1 MTCCKH
7 HLIYLEN
14 NGIMK
19 RITILLI
26 FLLIVLTAKAQD
38 VVDVSGKVTDS
49 SGQPLPG
56 VFVQQSG
63 TSNAVSTDENGR
75 YTISVSPESTLQ
87 FSCIG
92 FQGVQ
97 EQLYD
102 RTVIDVVMQED
113 SQMLDETIVVGYGTQ
128 KSKDL
133 TAPIV
138 SVKGDELSHQVNSH
152 LMSSLQG
159 KVAGVQ
165 VINNGAP
172 GASPTVKIRGIGS
185 IGDYANPLYVV
196 DGVFVDDIGFLS
208 PGEIQEMTVLKD
220 ASASAIYG
228 VRAANGVVIITTKRG
243 TVGKVSITYDG
254 YVGVQTPVNVM
265 KLAGRDQYVS
275 LLNEANASV
284 PGYVP
289 KESSEYPL
297 STDWY
302 SNLLRNSLT
311 HSHTLD
317 VSGATQK
324 TNYSV
329 GLSYLFQDGIMQA
342 DNRYDRLNFRTRLDQ
357 NVTAWLDLGVNTVV
371 SRYTQTAAD
380 ASAFF
385 QAFVNP
391 PVYGIY
397 NEDNTA
403 AYPVKYDSPQ
413 LYGFGNSYAN
423 PYALAQYNE
432 NGEKGLNLV
441 FSAYAQLKFL
451 SDRLK
456 IRTSYNLDYGT
467 YRSQSY
473 VPEYFVG
480 GSQGVTVS
488 SLSKTFAQSDRHI
501 VDNTITYSDRIGLH
515 SFSAMLGQS
524 TRIERF
530 TALSGSAV
538 SVPAYDEQ
546 SKYIGNGSNSNS
558 SVNDLSPSPYLYH
571 GVSFFT
577 RGTYNYNDRYL
588 ATLTFRADGSSKYN
602 KKWGFFP
609 SVGLG
614 WVVTGEPF
622 MAKQDVVNFLK
633 IRASWGLLGND
644 NVPANSTVILG
655 NIGTG
660 VSAVFGDNL
669 YDGLGAQTVLQ
680 NYLRWEVVNEWDL
693 GVDFAFLNNRLS
705 GELDYYHRTT
715 DNVVFYVPIA
725 TGGGTAE
732 LLNNNGRVL
741 NSGLELTL
749 GWSDTVGKDFQYSLG
764 MNMTTISNKVLELQG
779 RDYIPGASVRGNYS
793 TRTQVGYPIGS
804 FWGYKIDG
812 VYASDAEAAADP
824 VWQEV
829 KAAGYFKYTDI
840 DGNGVINEDDKTY
853 LGSPIPWLIGG
864 LDFGLAWKNLDF
876 SLAFQWQVGNKV
888 LNAKRMN
895 RDVFTDGNYD
905 LNFYENVWLPSRP
918 SETYPSAAAY
928 NSAFVQQANE
938 FFVEDAS
945 YFRIQNVQIGY
956 TFSKLR
962 GVSQMRISL
971 TAQRPYTYFKYNGFT
986 PEVSGSPIAS
996 GVDTSTYPLQS
1007 SYTLGLKLVF

>member
-1 MTCCKH
+1 MVSRKTAKCS
-7 HLIYLEN
+7 
-14 NGIMK
+14 IMK
-19 RITILLI
+19 RISILFILL
-26 FLLIVLTAKAQD
+26 LIAFAAGAQN
-38 VVDVSGKVTDS
+38 VNVSGKVTDS
-49 SGQPLPG
+49 SGGPLPG

-63 TSNAVSTDENGR
+63 TSNAVSTDNAGR
-75 YTISVSPESTLQ
+75 YTISVPPQSSLL

-92 FQGVQ
+92 YQDTSV
-97 EQLYD
+97 QLYD

-113 SQMLDETIVVGYGTQ
+113 TQTLDEIIVVGYGSQ

-138 SVKGDELSHQVNSH
+138 SVKGDELARQVNYH
-152 LMSSLQG
+152 PMSSLQG
-159 KVAGVQ
+159 KIAGVQ
-165 VINNGAP
+165 VISSGAP
-172 GASPTVKIRGIGS
+172 GSSPSVRIRGTGS

-196 DGVFVDDIGFLS
+196 DGVFVDDLGFLS
-208 PGEIQEMTVLKD
+208 PGDIQEMTVLKD

-228 VRAANGVVIITTKRG
+228 VRAANGVVIITTRRG
-243 TVGKVSITYDG
+243 QTGKATITYDG
-254 YVGVQTPVNVM
+254 YVGIQTPVNVM
-265 KLAGRDQYVS
+265 KLAGRDQYVE

-289 KESSEYPL
+289 KVASDYPYT
-297 STDWY
+297 TDWY
-302 SNLLRNSLT
+302 ATLLRNALT
-311 HSHTLD
+311 HSHSLD
-317 VSGATQK
+317 VSGANDK

-329 GLSYLFQDGIMQA
+329 GLAYYDQEGIMKA
-342 DNRYDRLNFRTRLDQ
+342 DNKYDRLNFRARLDQ
-357 NVTAWLDLGVNTVV
+357 TVSRWLDLGVNAVV
-371 SRYTQTAAD
+371 SRYAQTTSD

-391 PVYGIY
+391 PVYGVI
-397 NEDNTA
+397 NNDNTA

-423 PYALAQYNE
+423 PYAIAHYNE

-441 FSAYAQLKFL
+441 FSVYAQAQFL
-451 SDRLK
+451 DNRLK
-456 IRTSYNLDYGT
+456 LRTSYNLDYGT
-467 YRSQSY
+467 YRTQSY
-473 VPEYFVG
+473 IPEYFVG

-488 SLSKTFAQSDRHI
+488 SLAKTFAQSDRHI
-501 VDNTITYSDRIGLH
+501 IDNTITYADRIGPH
-515 SFSAMLGQS
+515 SFSVMLGQS

-558 SVNDLSPSPYLYH
+558 SVNDLSPAPYLYR

-577 RGTYNYNDRYL
+577 RGTYNYKDRYL

-602 KKWGFFP
+602 EKWGYFP
-609 SVGLG
+609 SAGLG
-614 WVVTGEPF
+614 WVLTSEPF
-622 MAKQDVVNFLK
+622 MAQQNAVDFLK
-633 IRASWGLLGND
+633 LRASWGQLGND
-644 NVPANSTVILG
+644 SVPANSTLILG

-680 NYLRWEVVNEWDL
+680 NFLKWEVVSEWDV
-693 GVDFAFLNNRLS
+693 GVDFAFLRNRLS

-732 LLNNNGRVL
+732 LLSNNGRVL
-741 NSGLELTL
+741 NSGFELTL
-749 GWSDTVGKDFQYSLG
+749 GWADSVGKDFQYNIGLNLS
-764 MNMTTISNKVLELQG
+764 TIANKVLELQG

-793 TRTQVGYPIGS
+793 TRTQVGYPVGA
-804 FWGYKIDG
+804 FWGYEVEG
-812 VYASDAEAAADP
+812 VYASDEQAAADP

-829 KAAGYFKYTDI
+829 KAAGYFKYRDT
-840 DGNGVINEDDKTY
+840 DGNGVINEADKTY

-864 LDFGLAWKNLDF
+864 LDFGLVWKGLDF
-876 SLAFQWQVGNKV
+876 SLTLQGQVGNKV

-905 LNFYENVWLPSRP
+905 LNFYQNAWRPSRL
-918 SETYPSAAAY
+918 SDTYPSAAAY
-928 NSAFVQQANE
+928 NSAFVQQANS

-945 YFRIQNVQIGY
+945 YFRIQNVQVGY
-956 TFSKLR
+956 TFSNLKGISSLR
-962 GVSQMRISL
+962 VSL
-971 TAQRPYTYFKYNGFT
+971 TAQRPYTYFRYNGFT

-996 GVDTSTYPLQS
+996 GIDTSTYPLQS
-1007 SYTLGLKLVF
+1007 TYTLGLKISF

>member
-1 MTCCKH
+1 M
-7 HLIYLEN
+7 
-14 NGIMK
+14 
-19 RITILLI
+19 
-26 FLLIVLTAKAQD
+26 
-38 VVDVSGKVTDS
+38 
-49 SGQPLPG
+49 
-56 VFVQQSG
+56 QQSG
-63 TSNAVSTDENGR
+63 TSNTVSTDNAGR
-75 YTISVSPESTLQ
+75 YTIGVPPQSSLL

-92 FQGVQ
+92 YKDVSVQ
-97 EQLYD
+97 LFD

-113 SQMLDETIVVGYGTQ
+113 AQALDEIIVTGYGSQ

-138 SVKGDELSHQVNSH
+138 SIKGEELSRQVNSH
-152 LMSSLQG
+152 PMSSLQG

-165 VINNGAP
+165 VISSGAP
-172 GASPTVKIRGIGS
+172 GSSPSVRIRGTGS

-196 DGVFVDDIGFLS
+196 DGVFVDDLGFLS
-208 PGEIQEMTVLKD
+208 PGDIQEMTVLKD

-228 VRAANGVVIITTKRG
+228 VRAANGVVIITTRRG
-243 TVGKVSITYDG
+243 QTGKAIITYDG
-254 YVGVQTPVNVM
+254 YVGIQTPVNVM
-265 KLAGRDQYVS
+265 KLAGRDQYVE

-289 KESSEYPL
+289 KVASDYPNT
-297 STDWY
+297 TDWY
-302 SNLLRNSLT
+302 AALLRNALT
-311 HSHTLD
+311 HSHSLD
-317 VSGATQK
+317 VSGANDK

-329 GLSYLFQDGIMQA
+329 GLAYYDQEGIMKA
-342 DNRYDRLNFRTRLDQ
+342 DNNYDRLNFRARLDQ
-357 NVTAWLDLGVNTVV
+357 TVSKWLDLGVNTVV
-371 SRYTQTAAD
+371 SRYAQTTSD

-391 PVYGIY
+391 PVYGVI
-397 NEDNTA
+397 NNDNTA

-423 PYALAQYNE
+423 PYAIAHYNE

-441 FSAYAQLKFL
+441 FSVYAQAQFL
-451 SDRLK
+451 DNRLK
-456 IRTSYNLDYGT
+456 LRTSYNLDYGT
-467 YRSQSY
+467 YRTQSY
-473 VPEYFVG
+473 IPEYFVG

-488 SLSKTFAQSDRHI
+488 SLAKTFAQSDRHI
-501 VDNTITYSDRIGLH
+501 IDNTITYADRIGPH
-515 SFSAMLGQS
+515 SFSVMLGQS

-558 SVNDLSPSPYLYH
+558 SVNDLSPAPYLYR

-577 RGTYNYNDRYL
+577 RGTYNYKDRYL

-602 KKWGFFP
+602 EKWGYFP
-609 SVGLG
+609 SAGLG
-614 WVVTGEPF
+614 WVLTSEPF
-622 MAKQDVVNFLK
+622 MAQQNAVDFLK
-633 IRASWGLLGND
+633 LRASWGQLGND
-644 NVPANSTVILG
+644 SVPANSTLILG

-680 NYLRWEVVNEWDL
+680 NFLKWEVVSEWDV
-693 GVDFAFLNNRLS
+693 GVDFAFLRNRLS

-732 LLNNNGRVL
+732 LLSNNGRVL
-741 NSGLELTL
+741 NSGFELTL
-749 GWSDTVGKDFQYSLG
+749 GWADSVGKDFQYNIGLNLS
-764 MNMTTISNKVLELQG
+764 TIANKVLELQG

-793 TRTQVGYPIGS
+793 TRTQVGYPVGA
-804 FWGYKIDG
+804 FWGYEVEG
-812 VYASDAEAAADP
+812 VYASDEQAAADP

-829 KAAGYFKYTDI
+829 KAAGYFKYRDI
-840 DGNGVINEDDKTY
+840 DGNGVINEADKTY

-864 LDFGLAWKNLDF
+864 LDFGLVWKGLDF
-876 SLAFQWQVGNKV
+876 SLTLQGQVGNKV

-905 LNFYENVWLPSRP
+905 LNFYQNAWRPSRL
-918 SETYPSAAAY
+918 SDTYPSAAAY
-928 NSAFVQQANE
+928 NSAFVQQANS

-945 YFRIQNVQIGY
+945 YFRIQNVQVGY
-956 TFSKLR
+956 TFSNLKGISSLR
-962 GVSQMRISL
+962 VSL
-971 TAQRPYTYFKYNGFT
+971 TAQRPYTYFRYNGFT

-996 GVDTSTYPLQS
+996 GIDTSTYPLQS
-1007 SYTLGLKLVF
+1007 TYTLGLKISF

>member
-1 MTCCKH
+1 
-7 HLIYLEN
+7 
-14 NGIMK
+14 MK
-19 RITILLI
+19 RISILLI
-26 FLLIVLTAKAQD
+26 LLLTVLSVSAQN
-38 VVDVSGKVTDS
+38 VNVSGKVTDS
-49 SGQPLPG
+49 SGEPLPG

-63 TSNAVSTDENGR
+63 TSNTVSTDNAGR
-75 YTISVSPESTLQ
+75 YTIGVPPQSSLL

-92 FQGVQ
+92 YKDVSVQ
-97 EQLYD
+97 LFD

-113 SQMLDETIVVGYGTQ
+113 AQALDEIIVTGYGSQ

-138 SVKGDELSHQVNSH
+138 SIKGEELSRQVNSH
-152 LMSSLQG
+152 PMSSLQG

-165 VINNGAP
+165 VISSGAP
-172 GASPTVKIRGIGS
+172 GSSPSVRIRGTGS

-196 DGVFVDDIGFLS
+196 DGVFVDDLGFLS
-208 PGEIQEMTVLKD
+208 PGDIQEMTVLKD

-228 VRAANGVVIITTKRG
+228 VRAANGVVIITTRRG
-243 TVGKVSITYDG
+243 QTGKATITYDG
-254 YVGVQTPVNVM
+254 YVGIQTPVNVM
-265 KLAGRDQYVS
+265 KLAGRDQYVE

-289 KESSEYPL
+289 KVASDYPYT
-297 STDWY
+297 TDWY
-302 SNLLRNSLT
+302 ATLLRNALT
-311 HSHTLD
+311 HSHSLD
-317 VSGATQK
+317 VSGANDK

-329 GLSYLFQDGIMQA
+329 GLAYYDQEGIMKA
-342 DNRYDRLNFRTRLDQ
+342 DNNYDRLNFRARLDQ
-357 NVTAWLDLGVNTVV
+357 TVSKWLDLGVNTVV
-371 SRYTQTAAD
+371 SRYAQTTSD

-391 PVYGIY
+391 PVYGVI
-397 NEDNTA
+397 NNDNTA

-423 PYALAQYNE
+423 PYAIAHYNE

-441 FSAYAQLKFL
+441 FSVYAQAQFL
-451 SDRLK
+451 DNRLK
-456 IRTSYNLDYGT
+456 LRTSYNLDYGT
-467 YRSQSY
+467 YRTQSY
-473 VPEYFVG
+473 IPEYFVG

-488 SLSKTFAQSDRHI
+488 SLAKTFAQSDRHI
-501 VDNTITYSDRIGLH
+501 IDNTITYADRIGPH
-515 SFSAMLGQS
+515 SFSVMLGQS

-558 SVNDLSPSPYLYH
+558 SVNDLSPAPYLYR

-577 RGTYNYNDRYL
+577 RGTYNYKDRYL

-602 KKWGFFP
+602 EKWGYFP
-609 SVGLG
+609 SAGLG
-614 WVVTGEPF
+614 WVLTSEPF
-622 MAKQDVVNFLK
+622 MAQQNAVDFLK
-633 IRASWGLLGND
+633 LRASWGQLGND
-644 NVPANSTVILG
+644 SVPANSTLILG

-680 NYLRWEVVNEWDL
+680 NFLKWEVVSEWDV
-693 GVDFAFLNNRLS
+693 GVDFAFLRNRLS

-732 LLNNNGRVL
+732 LLSNNGRVL
-741 NSGLELTL
+741 NSGFELTL
-749 GWSDTVGKDFQYSLG
+749 GWADSVGKDFQYNIGLNLS
-764 MNMTTISNKVLELQG
+764 TIANKVLELQG

-793 TRTQVGYPIGS
+793 TRTQVGYPVGA
-804 FWGYKIDG
+804 FWGYEVEG
-812 VYASDAEAAADP
+812 VYASDEQAAADP

-829 KAAGYFKYTDI
+829 KAAGYFKYRDI
-840 DGNGVINEDDKTY
+840 DGNGVINEADKTY

-864 LDFGLAWKNLDF
+864 LDFGLVWKGLDF
-876 SLAFQWQVGNKV
+876 SLTLQGQVGNKV

-905 LNFYENVWLPSRP
+905 LNFYQNAWRPSRL
-918 SETYPSAAAY
+918 SDTYPSAAAY
-928 NSAFVQQANE
+928 NSAFVQQANS

-945 YFRIQNVQIGY
+945 YFRIQNVQVGY
-956 TFSKLR
+956 TFSNLKGISSLR
-962 GVSQMRISL
+962 VSL
-971 TAQRPYTYFKYNGFT
+971 TAQRPYTYFRYNGFT

-996 GVDTSTYPLQS
+996 GIDTSTYPLQS
-1007 SYTLGLKLVF
+1007 TYTLGLKISF

>member
-1 MTCCKH
+1 
-7 HLIYLEN
+7 
-14 NGIMK
+14 MK
-19 RITILLI
+19 RISILLI
-26 FLLIVLTAKAQD
+26 LLLTVLSVSAQN
-38 VVDVSGKVTDS
+38 VNVSGKVTDS
-49 SGQPLPG
+49 SGEPLPG

-63 TSNAVSTDENGR
+63 TSNTVSTDNAGR
-75 YTISVSPESTLQ
+75 YTIGVPPQSSLL

-92 FQGVQ
+92 YRDVSVQ
-97 EQLYD
+97 LFD

-113 SQMLDETIVVGYGTQ
+113 AQALDEIIVTGYGSQ

-138 SVKGDELSHQVNSH
+138 SIKGEELSRQVNSH
-152 LMSSLQG
+152 PMSSLQG
-159 KVAGVQ
+159 TVAGVQ
-165 VINNGAP
+165 VISSGAP
-172 GASPTVKIRGIGS
+172 GSSPSVRIRGTGS

-196 DGVFVDDIGFLS
+196 DGVFVDDLGFLS
-208 PGEIQEMTVLKD
+208 PGDIQEMTVLKD

-228 VRAANGVVIITTKRG
+228 VRAANGVVIITTRRG
-243 TVGKVSITYDG
+243 QTGKATITYDG
-254 YVGVQTPVNVM
+254 YVGIQTPVNVM
-265 KLAGRDQYVS
+265 KLAGRDQYVE

-289 KESSEYPL
+289 KVASDYPYT
-297 STDWY
+297 TDWY
-302 SNLLRNSLT
+302 ATLLRNALT
-311 HSHTLD
+311 HSHSLD
-317 VSGATQK
+317 VSGANDK

-329 GLSYLFQDGIMQA
+329 GLAYYDQEGIMKA
-342 DNRYDRLNFRTRLDQ
+342 DNNYDRLNFRARLDQ
-357 NVTAWLDLGVNTVV
+357 TVSKWLDLGVNTVV
-371 SRYTQTAAD
+371 SRYAQTTSD

-391 PVYGIY
+391 PVYGVI
-397 NEDNTA
+397 NNDNTA

-423 PYALAQYNE
+423 PYAIAHYNE

-441 FSAYAQLKFL
+441 FSVYVQSQFL
-451 SDRLK
+451 DNRLK
-456 IRTSYNLDYGT
+456 LRTSYNLDYGT
-467 YRSQSY
+467 YRTQSY
-473 VPEYFVG
+473 IPEYFVG

-488 SLSKTFAQSDRHI
+488 SLAKTFAQTDRHI
-501 VDNTITYSDRIGLH
+501 IDNTITYADRIGPH
-515 SFSAMLGQS
+515 SFSVMLGQS

-558 SVNDLSPSPYLYH
+558 SVNDLSPAPYLYR

-577 RGTYNYNDRYL
+577 RGTYNYKDRYL

-602 KKWGFFP
+602 EKWGYFP
-609 SVGLG
+609 SAGLG
-614 WVVTGEPF
+614 WVLTSEPF
-622 MAKQDVVNFLK
+622 MAQQNAVDFLK
-633 IRASWGLLGND
+633 LRASWGQLGND
-644 NVPANSTVILG
+644 SVPANSTLILG

-680 NYLRWEVVNEWDL
+680 NFLKWEVVSEWDV
-693 GVDFAFLNNRLS
+693 GVDFAFLRNRLS

-732 LLNNNGRVL
+732 LLSNNGRVL
-741 NSGLELTL
+741 NSGFELTL
-749 GWSDTVGKDFQYSLG
+749 GWADSVGKDFQYNIGLNLS
-764 MNMTTISNKVLELQG
+764 TIANKVLELQG

-793 TRTQVGYPIGS
+793 TRTQVGYPVGA
-804 FWGYKIDG
+804 FWGYEVEG
-812 VYASDAEAAADP
+812 VYASDEQAAADP
-824 VWQEV
+824 VRQEV
-829 KAAGYFKYTDI
+829 KAAGYFKYRDI
-840 DGNGVINEDDKTY
+840 DGNGVINEADKTY

-864 LDFGLAWKNLDF
+864 LDFGLVWKGLDF
-876 SLAFQWQVGNKV
+876 SLTLQGQVGNKV

-905 LNFYENVWLPSRP
+905 LNFYQNAWRPSRL
-918 SETYPSAAAY
+918 SDAYPSAAAY
-928 NSAFVQQANE
+928 NSAFVQQANS

-945 YFRIQNVQIGY
+945 YFRIQNVQVGY
-956 TFSKLR
+956 TFSNLKGISSLR
-962 GVSQMRISL
+962 VSL
-971 TAQRPYTYFKYNGFT
+971 TAQRPYTYFRYNGFT

-996 GVDTSTYPLQS
+996 GIDTSTYPLQS
-1007 SYTLGLKLVF
+1007 TYTLGLNISF

>member
-1 MTCCKH
+1 
-7 HLIYLEN
+7 
-14 NGIMK
+14 MK
-19 RITILLI
+19 RISILLI
-26 FLLIVLTAKAQD
+26 LLLIAFAAGAQN
-38 VVDVSGKVTDS
+38 VNVSGKVTDS
-49 SGQPLPG
+49 SGGPLPG

-63 TSNAVSTDENGR
+63 TSNAVSTDNAGL
-75 YTISVSPESTLQ
+75 YTISVPPQSSLL

-92 FQGVQ
+92 YQDTSV
-97 EQLYD
+97 QLYD

-113 SQMLDETIVVGYGTQ
+113 TQTLDEIIVVGYGSQ

-138 SVKGDELSHQVNSH
+138 SIKGEELSRQVNSH
-152 LMSSLQG
+152 PMSSLQG

-165 VINNGAP
+165 VISSGAP
-172 GASPTVKIRGIGS
+172 GSSPSVRIRGTGS

-196 DGVFVDDIGFLS
+196 DGVFVDDLGFLS
-208 PGEIQEMTVLKD
+208 PGDIQEMTVLKD

-228 VRAANGVVIITTKRG
+228 VRAANGVVIITTRRG
-243 TVGKVSITYDG
+243 QTGKATITYDG
-254 YVGVQTPVNVM
+254 YVGIQTPVNVM
-265 KLAGRDQYVS
+265 KLAGRDQYVE

-289 KESSEYPL
+289 KVASDYPYT
-297 STDWY
+297 TDWY
-302 SNLLRNSLT
+302 ATLLRNALT
-311 HSHTLD
+311 HSHSLD
-317 VSGATQK
+317 VSGANDK

-329 GLSYLFQDGIMQA
+329 GLAYYDQEGIMKA
-342 DNRYDRLNFRTRLDQ
+342 DNNYDRLNFRARLDQ
-357 NVTAWLDLGVNTVV
+357 TVSKWLDLGVNTVV
-371 SRYTQTAAD
+371 SRYAQTTSD

-391 PVYGIY
+391 PVYGVI
-397 NEDNTA
+397 NNDNTA

-423 PYALAQYNE
+423 PYAIAHYNE

-441 FSAYAQLKFL
+441 FSVYAQAQFL
-451 SDRLK
+451 DNRLK
-456 IRTSYNLDYGT
+456 LRTSYNLDYGT
-467 YRSQSY
+467 YRTQSY
-473 VPEYFVG
+473 IPEYFVG

-488 SLSKTFAQSDRHI
+488 SLAKTFAQSDRHI
-501 VDNTITYSDRIGLH
+501 IDNTITYADRIGPH
-515 SFSAMLGQS
+515 SFSVMLGQS

-558 SVNDLSPSPYLYH
+558 SVNDLSPAPYLYR

-577 RGTYNYNDRYL
+577 RGTYNYKDRYL

-602 KKWGFFP
+602 EKWGYFP
-609 SVGLG
+609 SAGLG
-614 WVVTGEPF
+614 WVLTGEPF
-622 MAKQDVVNFLK
+622 MAQQNAVDFLK
-633 IRASWGLLGND
+633 LRASWGQLGND
-644 NVPANSTVILG
+644 SVPANSTLILG

-680 NYLRWEVVNEWDL
+680 NFLKWEVVSEWDV
-693 GVDFAFLNNRLS
+693 GVDFAFLRNRLS

-732 LLNNNGRVL
+732 LLSNNGRVL
-741 NSGLELTL
+741 NSGFELTL
-749 GWSDTVGKDFQYSLG
+749 GWADSVGKDFQYNIGFNLS
-764 MNMTTISNKVLELQG
+764 TIANKVLELQG

-793 TRTQVGYPIGS
+793 TRTQVGYPVGA
-804 FWGYKIDG
+804 FWGYEVEG
-812 VYASDAEAAADP
+812 VYASDEQAAADP

-829 KAAGYFKYTDI
+829 KAAGYFKYRDI
-840 DGNGVINEDDKTY
+840 DGNGVINEADKTY

-864 LDFGLAWKNLDF
+864 LDFGLVWKGLDF
-876 SLAFQWQVGNKV
+876 SLTLQGQVGNKV

-905 LNFYENVWLPSRP
+905 LNFYQNAWRPSRL
-918 SETYPSAAAY
+918 SDTYPSAAAY
-928 NSAFVQQANE
+928 NSAFVQQANS

-945 YFRIQNVQIGY
+945 YFRIQNVQVGY
-956 TFSKLR
+956 TFSNLKGISSLR
-962 GVSQMRISL
+962 VSL
-971 TAQRPYTYFKYNGFT
+971 TAQRPYTYFRYNGFT

-996 GVDTSTYPLQS
+996 GIDTSTYPLQS
-1007 SYTLGLKLVF
+1007 TYTLGLKISF

>member
-1 MTCCKH
+1 
-7 HLIYLEN
+7 
-14 NGIMK
+14 MK
-19 RITILLI
+19 RISILLI
-26 FLLIVLTAKAQD
+26 LLLIAFAAGAQN
-38 VVDVSGKVTDS
+38 VNVSGKVTDS
-49 SGQPLPG
+49 SGGPLPG

-63 TSNAVSTDENGR
+63 TSNAVSTDNAGR
-75 YTISVSPESTLQ
+75 YTIGVPPQSSLL

-92 FQGVQ
+92 YKDVSVQ
-97 EQLYD
+97 LFD

-113 SQMLDETIVVGYGTQ
+113 AQALDEIIVTGYGSQ

-138 SVKGDELSHQVNSH
+138 SIKGEELSRQVNSH
-152 LMSSLQG
+152 PMSSLQG

-165 VINNGAP
+165 VISSGAP
-172 GASPTVKIRGIGS
+172 GSSPSVRIRGTGS

-196 DGVFVDDIGFLS
+196 DGVFVDDLGFLS
-208 PGEIQEMTVLKD
+208 PGDIQEMTVLKD

-228 VRAANGVVIITTKRG
+228 VRAANGVVIITTRRG
-243 TVGKVSITYDG
+243 QTGKATITYDG
-254 YVGVQTPVNVM
+254 YVGIQTPVNVM
-265 KLAGRDQYVS
+265 KLAGRDQYVE

-289 KESSEYPL
+289 KVASDYPYT
-297 STDWY
+297 TDWY
-302 SNLLRNSLT
+302 ATLLRNALT
-311 HSHTLD
+311 HSHSLD
-317 VSGATQK
+317 VSGANDK

-329 GLSYLFQDGIMQA
+329 GLAYYDQEGIMKA
-342 DNRYDRLNFRTRLDQ
+342 DNNYDRLNFRARLDQ
-357 NVTAWLDLGVNTVV
+357 TVSKWLDLGVNTVV
-371 SRYTQTAAD
+371 SRYAQTTSD

-391 PVYGIY
+391 PVYGVI
-397 NEDNTA
+397 NNDNTA

-423 PYALAQYNE
+423 PYAIAHYNE

-441 FSAYAQLKFL
+441 FSVYAQAQFL
-451 SDRLK
+451 DNRLK
-456 IRTSYNLDYGT
+456 LRTSYNLDYGT
-467 YRSQSY
+467 YRTQSY
-473 VPEYFVG
+473 IPEYFVG

-488 SLSKTFAQSDRHI
+488 SLAKTFAQSDRHI
-501 VDNTITYSDRIGLH
+501 IDNTITYADRIGPH
-515 SFSAMLGQS
+515 SFSVMLGQS
-524 TRIERF
+524 ARIERF

-558 SVNDLSPSPYLYH
+558 SVNDLSPAPYLYR

-577 RGTYNYNDRYL
+577 RGTYNYKDRYL

-602 KKWGFFP
+602 EKWGYFP
-609 SVGLG
+609 SAGLG
-614 WVVTGEPF
+614 WVLTSEPF
-622 MAKQDVVNFLK
+622 MAQQNAVDFLK
-633 IRASWGLLGND
+633 LRASWGQLGND
-644 NVPANSTVILG
+644 SVPANSTLILG

-680 NYLRWEVVNEWDL
+680 NFLKWEVVSEWDV
-693 GVDFAFLNNRLS
+693 GVDFAFLRNRLS

-732 LLNNNGRVL
+732 LLSNNGRVL
-741 NSGLELTL
+741 NSGFELTL
-749 GWSDTVGKDFQYSLG
+749 GWADSVGKDFQYNIGLNLS
-764 MNMTTISNKVLELQG
+764 TIANKVLELQG

-793 TRTQVGYPIGS
+793 TRTQVGYPVGA
-804 FWGYKIDG
+804 FWGYEIEG
-812 VYASDAEAAADP
+812 VYASDEQAAADP

-829 KAAGYFKYTDI
+829 KAAGYFKYRDI
-840 DGNGVINEDDKTY
+840 DGNGVINEADKTY

-864 LDFGLAWKNLDF
+864 LDFGLVWKGLDF
-876 SLAFQWQVGNKV
+876 SLTLQGQVGNKV

-905 LNFYENVWLPSRP
+905 LNFYQNAWRPSRL
-918 SETYPSAAAY
+918 SDTYPSAAAY
-928 NSAFVQQANE
+928 NSAFVQQANS

-945 YFRIQNVQIGY
+945 YFRIQNVQVGY
-956 TFSKLR
+956 TFSNLKGISSLR
-962 GVSQMRISL
+962 VSL
-971 TAQRPYTYFKYNGFT
+971 TAQRPYTYFRYNGFT

-996 GVDTSTYPLQS
+996 GIDTSTYPLQS
-1007 SYTLGLKLVF
+1007 TYTLGLKISF

>member
-1 MTCCKH
+1 MVSRKTAKCS
-7 HLIYLEN
+7 
-14 NGIMK
+14 IMK
-19 RITILLI
+19 RISILFILL
-26 FLLIVLTAKAQD
+26 LIAFAAGAQN
-38 VVDVSGKVTDS
+38 VNVSGKVTDS
-49 SGQPLPG
+49 SGGPLPG

-63 TSNAVSTDENGR
+63 TSNAVSTDNAGR
-75 YTISVSPESTLQ
+75 YTISVPPQSSLL

-92 FQGVQ
+92 YQDTSV
-97 EQLYD
+97 QLYD

-113 SQMLDETIVVGYGTQ
+113 TQTLDEIIVVGYGSQ

-138 SVKGDELSHQVNSH
+138 SVKGDELARQVNYH
-152 LMSSLQG
+152 PMSSLQG
-159 KVAGVQ
+159 KIAGVQ
-165 VINNGAP
+165 VISSGAP
-172 GASPTVKIRGIGS
+172 GSSPSVRIRGTGS

-196 DGVFVDDIGFLS
+196 DGVFVDDLGFLS
-208 PGEIQEMTVLKD
+208 PGDIQEMTVLKD

-228 VRAANGVVIITTKRG
+228 VRAANGVVIITTRRG
-243 TVGKVSITYDG
+243 QAGKATITYDG
-254 YVGVQTPVNVM
+254 YVGIQTPVNIM
-265 KLAGRDQYVS
+265 KLAGRDQYVE

-289 KESSEYPL
+289 KVASDYPYT
-297 STDWY
+297 TDWY
-302 SNLLRNSLT
+302 ATLLRNALT
-311 HSHTLD
+311 HSHSLD
-317 VSGATQK
+317 VSGANDK

-329 GLSYLFQDGIMQA
+329 GLAYYDQEGIMKA
-342 DNRYDRLNFRTRLDQ
+342 DNKYDRLNFRARLDQ
-357 NVTAWLDLGVNTVV
+357 TVSRWLDLGVNTVV
-371 SRYTQTAAD
+371 SRYAQTTSD

-391 PVYGIY
+391 PVYGVI
-397 NEDNTA
+397 NNDNTA

-423 PYALAQYNE
+423 PYAIAHYNE

-441 FSAYAQLKFL
+441 FSVYAQAQFL
-451 SDRLK
+451 DNRLK
-456 IRTSYNLDYGT
+456 LRTSYNLDYGT
-467 YRSQSY
+467 YRTQSY
-473 VPEYFVG
+473 IPEYFVG

-488 SLSKTFAQSDRHI
+488 SLAKTFAQRDRHI
-501 VDNTITYSDRIGLH
+501 IDNTITYADRIGPH
-515 SFSAMLGQS
+515 SFSVMLGQS

-558 SVNDLSPSPYLYH
+558 SVNDLSPAPYLYR

-577 RGTYNYNDRYL
+577 RGTYNYKDRYL

-602 KKWGFFP
+602 EKWGYFP
-609 SVGLG
+609 SAGLG
-614 WVVTGEPF
+614 WVLTSEPF
-622 MAKQDVVNFLK
+622 MAQQNAVDFLK
-633 IRASWGLLGND
+633 LRASWGQLGND
-644 NVPANSTVILG
+644 SVPANSTLILG

-680 NYLRWEVVNEWDL
+680 NFLKWEVVSEWDV
-693 GVDFAFLNNRLS
+693 GVDFAFLRNRLS

-732 LLNNNGRVL
+732 LLSNNGRVL
-741 NSGLELTL
+741 NSGFELTL
-749 GWSDTVGKDFQYSLG
+749 GWVDSVGKDFQYNIGLNLS
-764 MNMTTISNKVLELQG
+764 TIANKVLELQG

-793 TRTQVGYPIGS
+793 TRTQVGYPVGA
-804 FWGYKIDG
+804 FWGYKVEG
-812 VYASDAEAAADP
+812 VYASDEQAAADP

-829 KAAGYFKYTDI
+829 KAAGYFKYRDT
-840 DGNGVINEDDKTY
+840 DGNGVINEADKTY
-853 LGSPIPWLIGG
+853 LGSPIPWLMGG
-864 LDFGLAWKNLDF
+864 LDFGLVWKGLDF
-876 SLAFQWQVGNKV
+876 SLTLQGQVGNKV

-905 LNFYENVWLPSRP
+905 LNFYQNAWRPSRL
-918 SETYPSAAAY
+918 SDTYPSAAAY
-928 NSAFVQQANE
+928 NSAFVQQANS

-945 YFRIQNVQIGY
+945 YFRIQNVQVGY
-956 TFSKLR
+956 TFSNLKGISSLR
-962 GVSQMRISL
+962 VSL
-971 TAQRPYTYFKYNGFT
+971 TAQRPYTYFRYNGFT

-996 GVDTSTYPLQS
+996 GIDTSTYPLQS
-1007 SYTLGLKLVF
+1007 TYTLGLKISF

>member
-1 MTCCKH
+1 
-7 HLIYLEN
+7 
-14 NGIMK
+14 MK
-19 RITILLI
+19 RISILLI
-26 FLLIVLTAKAQD
+26 LLLTVLSVSAQN
-38 VVDVSGKVTDS
+38 VNVSGKVTDS
-49 SGQPLPG
+49 SGEPLPG

-63 TSNAVSTDENGR
+63 TSNTVSTDNAGR
-75 YTISVSPESTLQ
+75 YTIGVPPQSSLL

-92 FQGVQ
+92 YKDVSVQ
-97 EQLYD
+97 LFD

-113 SQMLDETIVVGYGTQ
+113 AQALDEIIVTGYGSQ

-138 SVKGDELSHQVNSH
+138 SIKGEELSRQVNSH
-152 LMSSLQG
+152 PMSSLQG

-165 VINNGAP
+165 VISSGAP
-172 GASPTVKIRGIGS
+172 GSSPSVRIRGTGS

-196 DGVFVDDIGFLS
+196 DGVFVDDLGFLS
-208 PGEIQEMTVLKD
+208 PGDIQEMTVLKD

-228 VRAANGVVIITTKRG
+228 VRAANGVVIITTRRG
-243 TVGKVSITYDG
+243 QAGKATITYDG
-254 YVGVQTPVNVM
+254 YVGIQTPVNVM
-265 KLAGRDQYVS
+265 KLAGRDQYVE

-289 KESSEYPL
+289 KVASDYPYT
-297 STDWY
+297 TDWY
-302 SNLLRNSLT
+302 ATLLRNALT
-311 HSHTLD
+311 HSHSLD
-317 VSGATQK
+317 VSGANDK

-329 GLSYLFQDGIMQA
+329 GLAYYDQEGIMKA
-342 DNRYDRLNFRTRLDQ
+342 DNNYDRLNFRARLDQ
-357 NVTAWLDLGVNTVV
+357 TVSKWLDLGVNTVV
-371 SRYTQTAAD
+371 SRYAQTTSD

-391 PVYGIY
+391 PVYGVI
-397 NEDNTA
+397 NNDNTA

-423 PYALAQYNE
+423 PYAIAHYNE

-441 FSAYAQLKFL
+441 FSVYAQAQLL
-451 SDRLK
+451 DNRLK
-456 IRTSYNLDYGT
+456 LRTSYNLDYGT
-467 YRSQSY
+467 YRTQSY
-473 VPEYFVG
+473 IPEYFVG

-488 SLSKTFAQSDRHI
+488 SLAKTFAQSDRHI
-501 VDNTITYSDRIGLH
+501 IDNTITYADRIGPH
-515 SFSAMLGQS
+515 SFSVMLGQS

-558 SVNDLSPSPYLYH
+558 SVNDLSPAPYLYR

-577 RGTYNYNDRYL
+577 RGTYNYKDRYL

-602 KKWGFFP
+602 EKWGYFP
-609 SVGLG
+609 SAGLG
-614 WVVTGEPF
+614 WVLTSEPF
-622 MAKQDVVNFLK
+622 MAQQNAVDFLK
-633 IRASWGLLGND
+633 LRASWGQLGND
-644 NVPANSTVILG
+644 SVPANSTLILG

-680 NYLRWEVVNEWDL
+680 NFLKWEVVSEWDV
-693 GVDFAFLNNRLS
+693 GVDFAFLRNRLS

-732 LLNNNGRVL
+732 LLSNNGRVL
-741 NSGLELTL
+741 NAGFELTL
-749 GWSDTVGKDFQYSLG
+749 GWADSVGKDFQYNIGLNLS
-764 MNMTTISNKVLELQG
+764 TIANKVLELQG

-793 TRTQVGYPIGS
+793 TRTQVGSPVGA
-804 FWGYKIDG
+804 FWGYEIEG
-812 VYASDAEAAADP
+812 VYASDEQAAADP

-829 KAAGYFKYTDI
+829 KAAGYFKYRDI
-840 DGNGVINEDDKTY
+840 DGNGVINEADKTY

-864 LDFGLAWKNLDF
+864 LDFGLVWKGLDF
-876 SLAFQWQVGNKV
+876 SLTLQGQVGNKV

-905 LNFYENVWLPSRP
+905 LNFYQNAWRPSRL
-918 SETYPSAAAY
+918 SDTYPSAAAY
-928 NSAFVQQANE
+928 NSAFVQQANS

-945 YFRIQNVQIGY
+945 YFRIQNVQVGY
-956 TFSKLR
+956 TFSNLKGISSLR
-962 GVSQMRISL
+962 VSL
-971 TAQRPYTYFKYNGFT
+971 TAQRPYTYFRYNGFT

-996 GVDTSTYPLQS
+996 GIDTSTYPLQS
-1007 SYTLGLKLVF
+1007 TYTLGLKISF

>member
-1 MTCCKH
+1 
-7 HLIYLEN
+7 
-14 NGIMK
+14 MK
-19 RITILLI
+19 RISILLI
-26 FLLIVLTAKAQD
+26 LLLTVLSVSAQN
-38 VVDVSGKVTDS
+38 VNVSGKVTDS
-49 SGQPLPG
+49 SGEPLPG

-63 TSNAVSTDENGR
+63 TSNTVSTDNAGR
-75 YTISVSPESTLQ
+75 YTIGVPPQSSLL

-92 FQGVQ
+92 YKDVSVQ
-97 EQLYD
+97 LFD

-113 SQMLDETIVVGYGTQ
+113 AQALDEIIVTGYGSQ

-138 SVKGDELSHQVNSH
+138 SIKGEELSRQVNSH
-152 LMSSLQG
+152 PMSSLQG

-165 VINNGAP
+165 VISSGAP
-172 GASPTVKIRGIGS
+172 GSSPSVRIRGTGS

-196 DGVFVDDIGFLS
+196 DGVFVDDLGFLS
-208 PGEIQEMTVLKD
+208 PGDIQEMTVLKD

-228 VRAANGVVIITTKRG
+228 VRAANGVVIITTRRG
-243 TVGKVSITYDG
+243 QTGKATITYDG
-254 YVGVQTPVNVM
+254 YVGIQTPVNVM
-265 KLAGRDQYVS
+265 KLAGRDQYVE

-289 KESSEYPL
+289 KVASDYPYT
-297 STDWY
+297 TDWY
-302 SNLLRNSLT
+302 ATLLRNALT
-311 HSHTLD
+311 HSHSLD
-317 VSGATQK
+317 VSGANDK

-329 GLSYLFQDGIMQA
+329 GLAYYDQEGIMKA
-342 DNRYDRLNFRTRLDQ
+342 DNNYDRLNFRARLDQ
-357 NVTAWLDLGVNTVV
+357 TVSKWLDLGVNTVV
-371 SRYTQTAAD
+371 SRYAQTTSD

-391 PVYGIY
+391 PVYGVI
-397 NEDNTA
+397 NNDNTA

-423 PYALAQYNE
+423 PYAIAHYNE

-441 FSAYAQLKFL
+441 FSVYAQAQFL
-451 SDRLK
+451 DNRLK
-456 IRTSYNLDYGT
+456 LRTSYNLDYGT
-467 YRSQSY
+467 YRTQSY
-473 VPEYFVG
+473 IPEYFVG

-488 SLSKTFAQSDRHI
+488 SLAKTFAQSDRHI
-501 VDNTITYSDRIGLH
+501 IDNTITYADRIGPH
-515 SFSAMLGQS
+515 SFSVMLGQS
-524 TRIERF
+524 ARIERF

-558 SVNDLSPSPYLYH
+558 SVNDLSPAPYLYR

-577 RGTYNYNDRYL
+577 RGTYNYKDRYL

-602 KKWGFFP
+602 EKWGYFP
-609 SVGLG
+609 SAGLG
-614 WVVTGEPF
+614 WVLTSEPF
-622 MAKQDVVNFLK
+622 MAQQNAVDFLK
-633 IRASWGLLGND
+633 LRASWGQLGND
-644 NVPANSTVILG
+644 SVPANSTLILG

-680 NYLRWEVVNEWDL
+680 NFLKWEVVSEWDV
-693 GVDFAFLNNRLS
+693 GVDFAFLRNRLS

-732 LLNNNGRVL
+732 LLSNNGRVL
-741 NSGLELTL
+741 NSGFELTL
-749 GWSDTVGKDFQYSLG
+749 GWADSVGKDFQYNIGLNLS
-764 MNMTTISNKVLELQG
+764 TIANKVLELQG

-793 TRTQVGYPIGS
+793 TRTQVGYPVGA
-804 FWGYKIDG
+804 FWGYEIEG
-812 VYASDAEAAADP
+812 VYASDEQAAADP

-829 KAAGYFKYTDI
+829 KAAGYFKYRDI
-840 DGNGVINEDDKTY
+840 DGNGVINEADKTY

-864 LDFGLAWKNLDF
+864 LDFGLVWKGLDF
-876 SLAFQWQVGNKV
+876 SLTLQGQVGNKV

-905 LNFYENVWLPSRP
+905 LNFYQNAWRPSRL
-918 SETYPSAAAY
+918 SDTYPSAAAY
-928 NSAFVQQANE
+928 NSAFVQQANS

-945 YFRIQNVQIGY
+945 YFRIQNVQVGY
-956 TFSKLR
+956 TFSNLKGISSLR
-962 GVSQMRISL
+962 VSL
-971 TAQRPYTYFKYNGFT
+971 TAQRPYTYFRYNGFT

-996 GVDTSTYPLQS
+996 GIDTSTYPLQS
-1007 SYTLGLKLVF
+1007 TYTLGLKISF

>member
-1 MTCCKH
+1 
-7 HLIYLEN
+7 
-14 NGIMK
+14 MK
-19 RITILLI
+19 RISILFILL
-26 FLLIVLTAKAQD
+26 LIAFAAGAQN
-38 VVDVSGKVTDS
+38 VNVSGKVTDS
-49 SGQPLPG
+49 SGDPLPG

-63 TSNAVSTDENGR
+63 TSNAVSTDNAGR
-75 YTISVSPESTLQ
+75 YTISVPPQSSLL

-92 FQGVQ
+92 YQDTSV
-97 EQLYD
+97 QLYD

-113 SQMLDETIVVGYGTQ
+113 TQTLDEIIVVGYGSQ

-138 SVKGDELSHQVNSH
+138 SVKGDELARQVNYH
-152 LMSSLQG
+152 PMSSLQG
-159 KVAGVQ
+159 KIAGVQ
-165 VINNGAP
+165 VISSGAP
-172 GASPTVKIRGIGS
+172 GSSPSVRIRGTGS

-196 DGVFVDDIGFLS
+196 DGVFVDDLGFLS
-208 PGEIQEMTVLKD
+208 PGDIQEMTVLKD

-228 VRAANGVVIITTKRG
+228 VRAANGVVIITTRRG
-243 TVGKVSITYDG
+243 QTGKATITYDG
-254 YVGVQTPVNVM
+254 YVGIQTPVNVM
-265 KLAGRDQYVS
+265 KLAGRDQYVE

-289 KESSEYPL
+289 KVASDYPYT
-297 STDWY
+297 TDWY
-302 SNLLRNSLT
+302 ATLLRNALT
-311 HSHTLD
+311 HSHSLD
-317 VSGATQK
+317 VSGANDK

-329 GLSYLFQDGIMQA
+329 GLAYYDQEGIMKA
-342 DNRYDRLNFRTRLDQ
+342 DNNYDRLNFRARLDQ
-357 NVTAWLDLGVNTVV
+357 TVSKWLDLGVNTVV
-371 SRYTQTAAD
+371 SRYAQTTSD

-391 PVYGIY
+391 PVYGVI
-397 NEDNTA
+397 NNDNTA

-423 PYALAQYNE
+423 PYAIAHYNE

-441 FSAYAQLKFL
+441 FSVYVQSQFL
-451 SDRLK
+451 DNRLK
-456 IRTSYNLDYGT
+456 LRTSYNLDYGT
-467 YRSQSY
+467 YRTQSY
-473 VPEYFVG
+473 IPEYFVG

-488 SLSKTFAQSDRHI
+488 SLAKTFAQSDRHI
-501 VDNTITYSDRIGLH
+501 IDNTITYADRIGPH
-515 SFSAMLGQS
+515 SFSVMLGQS

-558 SVNDLSPSPYLYH
+558 SVNDLSPAPYLYR

-602 KKWGFFP
+602 EKWGYFP
-609 SVGLG
+609 SAGLG
-614 WVVTGEPF
+614 WVLTSEPF
-622 MAKQDVVNFLK
+622 MAQQNAVDFLK
-633 IRASWGLLGND
+633 LRASWGQLGND
-644 NVPANSTVILG
+644 SVPANSTLILG

-680 NYLRWEVVNEWDL
+680 NFLKWEVVSEWDV
-693 GVDFAFLNNRLS
+693 GVDFAFLRNRLS

-732 LLNNNGRVL
+732 LLSNNGRVL
-741 NSGLELTL
+741 NSGFELTL
-749 GWSDTVGKDFQYSLG
+749 GWADSVGKDFQYNIGLNLS
-764 MNMTTISNKVLELQG
+764 TIANKVLELQG

-793 TRTQVGYPIGS
+793 TRTQVGYPVGA
-804 FWGYKIDG
+804 FWGYEVEG
-812 VYASDAEAAADP
+812 VYASDEQAAADP

-829 KAAGYFKYTDI
+829 KAAGYFKYRDI
-840 DGNGVINEDDKTY
+840 DGNGVINEADKTY

-864 LDFGLAWKNLDF
+864 LDFGLVWKGLDF
-876 SLAFQWQVGNKV
+876 SLTLQGQVGNKV

-905 LNFYENVWLPSRP
+905 LNFYQNAWRPSRL
-918 SETYPSAAAY
+918 SDTYPSAAAY
-928 NSAFVQQANE
+928 NSAFVQQANS

-945 YFRIQNVQIGY
+945 YFRIQNVQVGY
-956 TFSKLR
+956 TFSNLKGISSLR
-962 GVSQMRISL
+962 VSL
-971 TAQRPYTYFKYNGFT
+971 TAQRPYTYFRYNGFT

-996 GVDTSTYPLQS
+996 GIDTSTYPLQS
-1007 SYTLGLKLVF
+1007 TYTLGLKISF

>member
-1 MTCCKH
+1 
-7 HLIYLEN
+7 
-14 NGIMK
+14 MK
-19 RITILLI
+19 RIIFIMI
-26 FLLIVLTAKAQD
+26 FLLPMLTAGAQNT
-38 VVDVSGKVTDS
+38 VDLSGKVTDA

-56 VFVQQSG
+56 VFVQESG

-75 YTISVSPESTLQ
+75 YSISVNTEAVML

-92 FQGVQ
+92 FQEVQ
-97 EQLYD
+97 EQLYN
-102 RTVIDVVMQED
+102 RSVIDVVMQED
-113 SQMLDETIVVGYGTQ
+113 SQLLDEIIVVGYGTQ

-138 SVKGDELSHQVNSH
+138 SVKGDDLSRQISSH

-165 VINNGAP
+165 VISSGAP
-172 GASPTVKIRGIGS
+172 GASPTVRIRGTGS
-185 IGDYANPLYVV
+185 IGDYANPLYIV

-208 PGEIQEMTVLKD
+208 PGEIQDMTVLKD

-243 TVGKVSITYDG
+243 LVGKVSITYDG

-265 KLAGRDQYVS
+265 KLAGRDQYVDM
-275 LLNEANASV
+275 LNEANSSV

-289 KESSEYPL
+289 KNSSDYPV
-297 STDWY
+297 SADWY
-302 SNLLRNSLT
+302 SMLLRNALT
-311 HSHTLD
+311 HSHALD
-317 VSGATQK
+317 VSGASQK

-329 GLSYLFQDGIMQA
+329 GLSYLFQDGIMKA
-342 DNRYDRLNFRTRLDQ
+342 DNKYDRINFRARLDQ
-357 NVTAWLDLGVNTVV
+357 TVTPWLDLGVNTVV
-371 SRYTQTAAD
+371 SRYSKTTAD

-397 NEDNTA
+397 NDDNA
-403 AYPVKYDSPQ
+403 SAYPVKYDSPQ

-488 SLSKTFAQSDRHI
+488 SLSKTFGQSDRHI
-501 VDNTITYSDRIGLH
+501 IDNTITYSDRIGFH

-530 TALSGSAV
+530 SALSGSAV
-538 SVPAYDEQ
+538 SVPSYDEQ

-609 SVGLG
+609 SVGVG
-614 WVVTGEPF
+614 WIITGEPF
-622 MAKQDVVNFLK
+622 MAKQDVVDFLK

-644 NVPANSTVILG
+644 GVPANSTVILG
-655 NIGTG
+655 NTGTG

-669 YDGLGAQTVLQ
+669 YDGLGAQTVYQ

-693 GVDFAFLNNRLS
+693 GLDFAFLNNRLS

-725 TGGGTAE
+725 TGGGAAE
-732 LLNNNGRVL
+732 LLSNNGRVL
-741 NSGLELTL
+741 NSGVELTL
-749 GWSDTVGKDFQYSLG
+749 GWSDTVGKDFQYSIGVNL
-764 MNMTTISNKVLELQG
+764 TTVSNKVLELQG
-779 RDYIPGASVRGNYS
+779 REYIPGASVRGNYS
-793 TRTQVGYPIGS
+793 TRTQVGYPVGS
-804 FWGYKIDG
+804 FWGYEIEG
-812 VYASDAEAAADP
+812 VYTSDAEASADP
-824 VWQEV
+824 VWQEF
-829 KAAGYFKYTDI
+829 KAAGYFKYKDI
-840 DGNGVINEDDKTY
+840 DGNGVIDQDDKTY

-864 LDFGLAWKNLDF
+864 LDFGLVWKNLDF
-876 SLAFQWQVGNKV
+876 SLAFQGQVGNKI

-905 LNFYENVWLPSRP
+905 LNFYNNAWRPSRP
-918 SETYPSAAAY
+918 SDTYPSAAAY
-928 NSAFVQQANE
+928 NSSFIQQANE

-945 YFRIQNVQIGY
+945 YFRIQNIQFGY
-956 TFSKLR
+956 TFSKLK
-962 GVSQMRISL
+962 GVDKLRISL
-971 TAQRPYTYFKYNGFT
+971 TAQRPYTYFRYNGFT

-996 GVDTSTYPLQS
+996 GVDTSTYPLQAT
-1007 SYTLGLKLVF
+1007 YTLGLKLVF

>member
-1 MTCCKH
+1 
-7 HLIYLEN
+7 
-14 NGIMK
+14 MK
-19 RITILLI
+19 RISILFILL
-26 FLLIVLTAKAQD
+26 LISFAAGAQN
-38 VVDVSGKVTDS
+38 VNVSGKVTDS
-49 SGQPLPG
+49 SGDPLPG

-63 TSNAVSTDENGR
+63 TSNAVSTDNAGL
-75 YTISVSPESTLQ
+75 YTISVPPQSSLL

-92 FQGVQ
+92 YQDTSV
-97 EQLYD
+97 QLYD

-113 SQMLDETIVVGYGTQ
+113 TQTLDEIIVVGYGSQ

-138 SVKGDELSHQVNSH
+138 SVKGDELARQVNYH
-152 LMSSLQG
+152 PMSSLQG
-159 KVAGVQ
+159 KIAGVQ
-165 VINNGAP
+165 VISSGAP
-172 GASPTVKIRGIGS
+172 GSSPSVRIRGTGS

-196 DGVFVDDIGFLS
+196 DGVFVDDLGFLS
-208 PGEIQEMTVLKD
+208 PGDIQEMTVLKD

-228 VRAANGVVIITTKRG
+228 VRAANGVVIITTRRG
-243 TVGKVSITYDG
+243 QTGKATITYDG
-254 YVGVQTPVNVM
+254 YVGIQTPVNVM
-265 KLAGRDQYVS
+265 KLSGRDQYIE

-289 KESSEYPL
+289 KVASDYPYT
-297 STDWY
+297 TDWY
-302 SNLLRNSLT
+302 ATLLRNALT
-311 HSHTLD
+311 HSHSLD
-317 VSGATQK
+317 VSGANDK

-329 GLSYLFQDGIMQA
+329 GLAYYDQEGIMKA
-342 DNRYDRLNFRTRLDQ
+342 DNNYDRLNFRARLDQ
-357 NVTAWLDLGVNTVV
+357 TVSRWLDLGVNTVV
-371 SRYTQTAAD
+371 SRYAQTTSD

-391 PVYGIY
+391 PVYGVI
-397 NEDNTA
+397 NNDNTA

-423 PYALAQYNE
+423 PYAIAHYNE

-441 FSAYAQLKFL
+441 FSVYAQAQFL
-451 SDRLK
+451 DNRLK
-456 IRTSYNLDYGT
+456 LRTSYNLDYGT
-467 YRSQSY
+467 YRTQSY
-473 VPEYFVG
+473 IPEYFVG

-488 SLSKTFAQSDRHI
+488 SLAKTFAQSDRHI
-501 VDNTITYSDRIGLH
+501 IDNTITYADRIGPH
-515 SFSAMLGQS
+515 SFSVMLGQS

-558 SVNDLSPSPYLYH
+558 SVNDLSPAPYLYR

-577 RGTYNYNDRYL
+577 RGTYNYKDRYL

-602 KKWGFFP
+602 EKWGYFP
-609 SVGLG
+609 SAGLG
-614 WVVTGEPF
+614 WVLTSEPF
-622 MAKQDVVNFLK
+622 MAQQNAVDFLK
-633 IRASWGLLGND
+633 LRASWGQLGND
-644 NVPANSTVILG
+644 SVPANSTLILG

-680 NYLRWEVVNEWDL
+680 NFLKWEVVSEWDV
-693 GVDFAFLNNRLS
+693 GVDFAFLRNRLS

-732 LLNNNGRVL
+732 LLSNNGRVL
-741 NSGLELTL
+741 NSGFELTL
-749 GWSDTVGKDFQYSLG
+749 GWADSVGKDFQYNIGLNLS
-764 MNMTTISNKVLELQG
+764 TIANKVLELQG

-793 TRTQVGYPIGS
+793 TRTQVGYPVGA
-804 FWGYKIDG
+804 FWGYEVEG
-812 VYASDAEAAADP
+812 VYASDEQAAADP

-829 KAAGYFKYTDI
+829 KAAGYFKYRDI
-840 DGNGVINEDDKTY
+840 DGNGVINEADKTY

-864 LDFGLAWKNLDF
+864 LDFGLVWKGLDF
-876 SLAFQWQVGNKV
+876 SLTLQGQMGNKV

-905 LNFYENVWLPSRP
+905 LNFYQNAWRPSRL
-918 SETYPSAAAY
+918 SDTYPSAAAY
-928 NSAFVQQANE
+928 NSAFVQQANS

-945 YFRIQNVQIGY
+945 YFRIQNVQVGY
-956 TFSKLR
+956 TFSNLKGISSLR
-962 GVSQMRISL
+962 VSL
-971 TAQRPYTYFKYNGFT
+971 TAQRPYTYFRYNGFT

-996 GVDTSTYPLQS
+996 GIDTSTYPLQS
-1007 SYTLGLKLVF
+1007 TYTLGLKISF

>member
-1 MTCCKH
+1 
-7 HLIYLEN
+7 
-14 NGIMK
+14 MK
-19 RITILLI
+19 RISILFILL
-26 FLLIVLTAKAQD
+26 LIAFAAGAQN
-38 VVDVSGKVTDS
+38 VNVSGKVTDS
-49 SGQPLPG
+49 SGGPLPG

-63 TSNAVSTDENGR
+63 TSNAVSTDNAGR
-75 YTISVSPESTLQ
+75 YTISVPPQSSLL

-92 FQGVQ
+92 YQDTSV
-97 EQLYD
+97 QLYD

-113 SQMLDETIVVGYGTQ
+113 TQTLDEIIVVGYGSQ

-138 SVKGDELSHQVNSH
+138 SVKGDELARQVNYH
-152 LMSSLQG
+152 PMSSLQG
-159 KVAGVQ
+159 KIAGVQ
-165 VINNGAP
+165 VISSGAP
-172 GASPTVKIRGIGS
+172 GSSPSVRIRGTGS

-196 DGVFVDDIGFLS
+196 DGVFVDDLGFLS
-208 PGEIQEMTVLKD
+208 PGDIQEMTVLKD

-228 VRAANGVVIITTKRG
+228 VRAANGVVIITTRRG
-243 TVGKVSITYDG
+243 QTGKATITYDG
-254 YVGVQTPVNVM
+254 YVGIQTPVNVM
-265 KLAGRDQYVS
+265 KLAGRDQYVE

-289 KESSEYPL
+289 KVASDYPY
-297 STDWY
+297 TMDWY
-302 SNLLRNSLT
+302 ATLLRNALT
-311 HSHTLD
+311 HSHSLD
-317 VSGATQK
+317 VSGANDK

-329 GLSYLFQDGIMQA
+329 GLAYYDQEGIMKA
-342 DNRYDRLNFRTRLDQ
+342 DNNYDRLNFRARLDQ
-357 NVTAWLDLGVNTVV
+357 TVSKWLDLGVNTVV
-371 SRYTQTAAD
+371 SRYAQTTSD

-391 PVYGIY
+391 PVYGVI
-397 NEDNTA
+397 NNDNTA

-423 PYALAQYNE
+423 PYAIAHYNE

-441 FSAYAQLKFL
+441 FSVYAQAQFL
-451 SDRLK
+451 DNRLK
-456 IRTSYNLDYGT
+456 LRTSYNLDYGT
-467 YRSQSY
+467 YRTQSY
-473 VPEYFVG
+473 IPEYFVG

-488 SLSKTFAQSDRHI
+488 SLAKTFAQSDRHI
-501 VDNTITYSDRIGLH
+501 IDNTITYADRIGPH
-515 SFSAMLGQS
+515 SFSVMLGQS

-558 SVNDLSPSPYLYH
+558 SVNDLSPAPYLYR

-577 RGTYNYNDRYL
+577 RGTYNYKDRYL

-602 KKWGFFP
+602 EKWGYFP
-609 SVGLG
+609 SAGLG
-614 WVVTGEPF
+614 WVLTSEPF
-622 MAKQDVVNFLK
+622 MAQQNAVDFLK
-633 IRASWGLLGND
+633 LRASWGQLGND
-644 NVPANSTVILG
+644 SVPANSTLILG

-680 NYLRWEVVNEWDL
+680 NFLKWEVVSEWDV
-693 GVDFAFLNNRLS
+693 GVDFAFLRNRLS

-732 LLNNNGRVL
+732 LLSNNGRVL
-741 NSGLELTL
+741 NSGFELTL
-749 GWSDTVGKDFQYSLG
+749 GWADSVGKDFQYNIGLNLS
-764 MNMTTISNKVLELQG
+764 TIANKVLELQG

-793 TRTQVGYPIGS
+793 TRTQVGYPVGA
-804 FWGYKIDG
+804 FWGYEVEG
-812 VYASDAEAAADP
+812 VYASDEQAAADP
-824 VWQEV
+824 VRQEV
-829 KAAGYFKYTDI
+829 KAAGYFKYRDI
-840 DGNGVINEDDKTY
+840 DGNGVINEADKTY

-864 LDFGLAWKNLDF
+864 LDFGLVWKGLDF
-876 SLAFQWQVGNKV
+876 SLTLQGQVGNKV

-905 LNFYENVWLPSRP
+905 LNFYQNAWRPSRL
-918 SETYPSAAAY
+918 SDTYPSAAAY
-928 NSAFVQQANE
+928 NSAFVQQANS

-945 YFRIQNVQIGY
+945 YFRIQNVQVGY
-956 TFSKLR
+956 TFSNLKGISSLR
-962 GVSQMRISL
+962 VSL
-971 TAQRPYTYFKYNGFT
+971 TAQRPYTYFRYNGFT

-996 GVDTSTYPLQS
+996 GIDTSTYPLQS
-1007 SYTLGLKLVF
+1007 TYTLGLKISF

>member
-1 MTCCKH
+1 MVSRKTAKCS
-7 HLIYLEN
+7 
-14 NGIMK
+14 IMK
-19 RITILLI
+19 RISILFILL
-26 FLLIVLTAKAQD
+26 LIAFAAGAQN
-38 VVDVSGKVTDS
+38 VNVSGKVTDS
-49 SGQPLPG
+49 SGGPLPG

-63 TSNAVSTDENGR
+63 TSNAVSTDNAGR
-75 YTISVSPESTLQ
+75 YTISVPPQSSLL

-92 FQGVQ
+92 YQDTSV
-97 EQLYD
+97 QLYD

-113 SQMLDETIVVGYGTQ
+113 TQTLDEIIVVGYGSQ

-138 SVKGDELSHQVNSH
+138 SVKGDELARQVNYH
-152 LMSSLQG
+152 PMSSLQG
-159 KVAGVQ
+159 KIAGVQ
-165 VINNGAP
+165 VISSGAP
-172 GASPTVKIRGIGS
+172 GSSPSVRIRGTGS

-196 DGVFVDDIGFLS
+196 DGVFVDDLGFLS
-208 PGEIQEMTVLKD
+208 PGDIQEMTVLKD

-228 VRAANGVVIITTKRG
+228 VRAANGVVIITTRRG
-243 TVGKVSITYDG
+243 QTGKATITYDG
-254 YVGVQTPVNVM
+254 YVGIQTPVNVM
-265 KLAGRDQYVS
+265 KLAGRDQYVE

-289 KESSEYPL
+289 KVASDYPYT
-297 STDWY
+297 TDWY
-302 SNLLRNSLT
+302 ATLLRNALT
-311 HSHTLD
+311 HSHSLD
-317 VSGATQK
+317 VSGANDK

-329 GLSYLFQDGIMQA
+329 GLAYYDQEGIMKA
-342 DNRYDRLNFRTRLDQ
+342 DNNYDRLNFRARLDQ
-357 NVTAWLDLGVNTVV
+357 TVSRWLDLGVNTVV
-371 SRYTQTAAD
+371 SRYAQATSD

-391 PVYGIY
+391 PVYGVI
-397 NEDNTA
+397 NNDNTA

-423 PYALAQYNE
+423 PYAIAHYNE

-441 FSAYAQLKFL
+441 FSVYAQAQFL
-451 SDRLK
+451 DNRLK
-456 IRTSYNLDYGT
+456 LRTSYNLDYGT
-467 YRSQSY
+467 YRTQSY
-473 VPEYFVG
+473 IPEYFVG

-488 SLSKTFAQSDRHI
+488 SLAKTFAQSDRHI
-501 VDNTITYSDRIGLH
+501 IDNTITYADRIGPH
-515 SFSAMLGQS
+515 SFSVMLGQS

-558 SVNDLSPSPYLYH
+558 SVNDLSPAPYLYR

-577 RGTYNYNDRYL
+577 RGTYNYKDRYL

-602 KKWGFFP
+602 EKWGYFP
-609 SVGLG
+609 SAGLG
-614 WVVTGEPF
+614 WVLTSEPF
-622 MAKQDVVNFLK
+622 MAQQNAVDFLK
-633 IRASWGLLGND
+633 LRASWGQLGND
-644 NVPANSTVILG
+644 SVPANSTLILG

-680 NYLRWEVVNEWDL
+680 NFLKWEVVSEWDV
-693 GVDFAFLNNRLS
+693 GVDFAFLRNRLS

-732 LLNNNGRVL
+732 LLSNNGRVL
-741 NSGLELTL
+741 NSGFELTV
-749 GWSDTVGKDFQYSLG
+749 GWADSVGKDFQYNIGLNLS
-764 MNMTTISNKVLELQG
+764 TIANKVLELQG

-793 TRTQVGYPIGS
+793 TRTQVGYPVGA
-804 FWGYKIDG
+804 FWGYEVEG
-812 VYASDAEAAADP
+812 VYASDEQAAADP

-829 KAAGYFKYTDI
+829 KAAGYFKYRDT
-840 DGNGVINEDDKTY
+840 DGNGVINEADKTY
-853 LGSPIPWLIGG
+853 LGSPIPWLMGG
-864 LDFGLAWKNLDF
+864 LDFGLVWKGLDF
-876 SLAFQWQVGNKV
+876 SLTLQGQVGNKV
-888 LNAKRMN
+888 LNSKRMN

-905 LNFYENVWLPSRP
+905 LNFYQNAWRPSRL
-918 SETYPSAAAY
+918 SDTYPSAAAY
-928 NSAFVQQANE
+928 NSAFVQQANS

-945 YFRIQNVQIGY
+945 YFRIQNVQVGY
-956 TFSKLR
+956 TFSNLKGISSLR
-962 GVSQMRISL
+962 VSL
-971 TAQRPYTYFKYNGFT
+971 TAQRPYTYFRYNGFT

-996 GVDTSTYPLQS
+996 GIDTSTYPLQS
-1007 SYTLGLKLVF
+1007 TYTLGLKISF

>member
-1 MTCCKH
+1 
-7 HLIYLEN
+7 
-14 NGIMK
+14 MK
-19 RITILLI
+19 RISILLI
-26 FLLIVLTAKAQD
+26 LLLTVLSVSAQN
-38 VVDVSGKVTDS
+38 VNVSGKVTDS
-49 SGQPLPG
+49 SGEPLPG

-63 TSNAVSTDENGR
+63 TSNTVSTDNAGR
-75 YTISVSPESTLQ
+75 YTIGVLPQSSLL

-92 FQGVQ
+92 YKDVSVQ
-97 EQLYD
+97 LFD

-113 SQMLDETIVVGYGTQ
+113 AQALDEIIVTGYGSQ

-138 SVKGDELSHQVNSH
+138 SIKGEELSRQVNSH
-152 LMSSLQG
+152 PMSSLQG

-165 VINNGAP
+165 VISSGAP
-172 GASPTVKIRGIGS
+172 GSSPSVRIRGTGS

-196 DGVFVDDIGFLS
+196 DGVFVDDLGFLS
-208 PGEIQEMTVLKD
+208 PGDIQEMTVLKD

-228 VRAANGVVIITTKRG
+228 VRAANGVVIITTRRG
-243 TVGKVSITYDG
+243 QTGKATITYDG
-254 YVGVQTPVNVM
+254 YVGIQTPVNVM
-265 KLAGRDQYVS
+265 KLAGRDQYVE

-289 KESSEYPL
+289 KVASDYPNT
-297 STDWY
+297 TDWY
-302 SNLLRNSLT
+302 AALLRNALT
-311 HSHTLD
+311 HSHSLD
-317 VSGATQK
+317 VSGANDK

-329 GLSYLFQDGIMQA
+329 GLAYYDQEGIMKA
-342 DNRYDRLNFRTRLDQ
+342 DNNYDRLNFRARLDQ
-357 NVTAWLDLGVNTVV
+357 TVSKWLDLGVNTVV
-371 SRYTQTAAD
+371 SRYAQTTSD

-391 PVYGIY
+391 PVYGVI
-397 NEDNTA
+397 NNDNTA

-423 PYALAQYNE
+423 PYAIAHYNE

-441 FSAYAQLKFL
+441 FSVYAQAQFL
-451 SDRLK
+451 DNRLK
-456 IRTSYNLDYGT
+456 LRTSYNLDYGT
-467 YRSQSY
+467 YRTQSY
-473 VPEYFVG
+473 IPEYFVG

-488 SLSKTFAQSDRHI
+488 SLAKTFAQSDRHI
-501 VDNTITYSDRIGLH
+501 IDNTITYADRIGPH
-515 SFSAMLGQS
+515 SFSVMLGQS

-558 SVNDLSPSPYLYH
+558 SVNDLSPAPYLYR

-577 RGTYNYNDRYL
+577 RGTYNYKDRYL

-602 KKWGFFP
+602 EKWGYFP
-609 SVGLG
+609 SAGLG
-614 WVVTGEPF
+614 WVLTSEPF
-622 MAKQDVVNFLK
+622 MAQQNAVDFLK
-633 IRASWGLLGND
+633 LRASWGQLGND
-644 NVPANSTVILG
+644 SVPANSTLILG

-680 NYLRWEVVNEWDL
+680 NFLKWEVVSEWDV
-693 GVDFAFLNNRLS
+693 GVDFAFLRNRLS

-732 LLNNNGRVL
+732 LLSNNGRVL
-741 NSGLELTL
+741 NSGFELTL
-749 GWSDTVGKDFQYSLG
+749 GWADSVGKDFQYNIGLNLS
-764 MNMTTISNKVLELQG
+764 TIANKVLELQG

-793 TRTQVGYPIGS
+793 TRTQVGYPVGA
-804 FWGYKIDG
+804 FWGYEVEG
-812 VYASDAEAAADP
+812 VYASDEQAAADP

-829 KAAGYFKYTDI
+829 KAAGYFKYRDI
-840 DGNGVINEDDKTY
+840 DGNGVINEADKTY

-864 LDFGLAWKNLDF
+864 LDFGLVWKGLDF
-876 SLAFQWQVGNKV
+876 SLTLQGQVGNKV

-905 LNFYENVWLPSRP
+905 LNFYQNAWRPSRL
-918 SETYPSAAAY
+918 SDTYPSAAAY
-928 NSAFVQQANE
+928 NSAFVQQANS

-945 YFRIQNVQIGY
+945 YFRIQNVQVGY
-956 TFSKLR
+956 TFSNLKGISSLR
-962 GVSQMRISL
+962 VSL
-971 TAQRPYTYFKYNGFT
+971 TAQRPYTYFRYNGFT

-996 GVDTSTYPLQS
+996 GIDTSTYPLQS
-1007 SYTLGLKLVF
+1007 TYTLGLKISF

>member
-1 MTCCKH
+1 
-7 HLIYLEN
+7 
-14 NGIMK
+14 MK
-19 RITILLI
+19 RISILFILL
-26 FLLIVLTAKAQD
+26 LIAFAAGAQN
-38 VVDVSGKVTDS
+38 VNVSGKVTDS
-49 SGQPLPG
+49 SGGPLPG

-63 TSNAVSTDENGR
+63 TSNAVSTDNAGR
-75 YTISVSPESTLQ
+75 YTISVPPQSSLL

-92 FQGVQ
+92 YQDTSV
-97 EQLYD
+97 QLYD

-113 SQMLDETIVVGYGTQ
+113 ALALDEIIVTGYGSQ

-138 SVKGDELSHQVNSH
+138 SVKGDELARQVNYH
-152 LMSSLQG
+152 PMSSLQG
-159 KVAGVQ
+159 KIAGVQ
-165 VINNGAP
+165 VISSGAP
-172 GASPTVKIRGIGS
+172 GSSPSVRIRGTGS

-196 DGVFVDDIGFLS
+196 DGVFVDDLGFLS
-208 PGEIQEMTVLKD
+208 PGDIQEMTVLKD

-228 VRAANGVVIITTKRG
+228 VRAANGVVIITTRRG
-243 TVGKVSITYDG
+243 QTGKATITYDG
-254 YVGVQTPVNVM
+254 YVGIQTPVNVM
-265 KLAGRDQYVS
+265 KLAGRDQYVE

-289 KESSEYPL
+289 KVASDYPYT
-297 STDWY
+297 TDWY
-302 SNLLRNSLT
+302 AALLRNALT
-311 HSHTLD
+311 HSHSLD
-317 VSGATQK
+317 VSGANDK

-329 GLSYLFQDGIMQA
+329 GLAYYDQEGIMKA
-342 DNRYDRLNFRTRLDQ
+342 DNNYDRLNFRARLDQ
-357 NVTAWLDLGVNTVV
+357 TVSQWLSLGVNTVV
-371 SRYTQTAAD
+371 SRYTQATSD

-391 PVYGIY
+391 PVYGVI
-397 NEDNTA
+397 NNDNTA

-423 PYALAQYNE
+423 PYAIAHYNE

-441 FSAYAQLKFL
+441 FSVYAQAQFL
-451 SDRLK
+451 DNRLK
-456 IRTSYNLDYGT
+456 LRTSYNLDYGT
-467 YRSQSY
+467 YRTQSY
-473 VPEYFVG
+473 IPEYFVG

-488 SLSKTFAQSDRHI
+488 SLAKTFAQSDRHI
-501 VDNTITYSDRIGLH
+501 IDNTITYADRIGPH
-515 SFSAMLGQS
+515 SFSVMLGQS

-558 SVNDLSPSPYLYH
+558 SVNDLSPAPYLYR

-577 RGTYNYNDRYL
+577 RGTYNYKDRYL

-602 KKWGFFP
+602 EKWGYFP
-609 SVGLG
+609 SAGLG
-614 WVVTGEPF
+614 WVLTSEPF
-622 MAKQDVVNFLK
+622 MAQQNAVDFLK
-633 IRASWGLLGND
+633 LRASWGQLGND
-644 NVPANSTVILG
+644 SVPANSTLILG

-680 NYLRWEVVNEWDL
+680 NFLKWEVVSEWDV
-693 GVDFAFLNNRLS
+693 GVDFAFLRNRLS

-732 LLNNNGRVL
+732 LLSNNGRVL
-741 NSGLELTL
+741 NSGFELTL
-749 GWSDTVGKDFQYSLG
+749 GWEDSVGKDFQYNIGLNLS
-764 MNMTTISNKVLELQG
+764 TIANKVLELQG

-793 TRTQVGYPIGS
+793 TRTQVGYPVGA
-804 FWGYKIDG
+804 FWGYEVEG
-812 VYASDAEAAADP
+812 VYASDEQAAADP

-829 KAAGYFKYTDI
+829 KAAGYFKYRDI
-840 DGNGVINEDDKTY
+840 DGNEVINEADKTY

-864 LDFGLAWKNLDF
+864 LDFGLVWKGLDF
-876 SLAFQWQVGNKV
+876 SLTLQGQVGNKV

-905 LNFYENVWLPSRP
+905 LNFYQNAWRPSRL
-918 SETYPSAAAY
+918 SDTYPSAAAY
-928 NSAFVQQANE
+928 NSAFVQQANS

-945 YFRIQNVQIGY
+945 YFRIQNVQVGY
-956 TFSKLR
+956 TFSNLKGISSLR
-962 GVSQMRISL
+962 VSL
-971 TAQRPYTYFKYNGFT
+971 TAQRPYTYFRYNGFT

-996 GVDTSTYPLQS
+996 GIDTSTYPLQS
-1007 SYTLGLKLVF
+1007 TYTLGLKISF

>member
-1 MTCCKH
+1 
-7 HLIYLEN
+7 
-14 NGIMK
+14 MK
-19 RITILLI
+19 RISILLI
-26 FLLIVLTAKAQD
+26 LLLTVLSVSAQN
-38 VVDVSGKVTDS
+38 VNVSGKVTDS
-49 SGQPLPG
+49 SGEPLPG

-63 TSNAVSTDENGR
+63 TSNTVSTDNAGR
-75 YTISVSPESTLQ
+75 YTIGVPPQSSLL

-92 FQGVQ
+92 YRDVSVQ
-97 EQLYD
+97 LFD

-113 SQMLDETIVVGYGTQ
+113 AQALDEIIVTGYGSQ

-138 SVKGDELSHQVNSH
+138 SIKGEELSRQVNSH
-152 LMSSLQG
+152 PMSSLQG

-165 VINNGAP
+165 VISSGAP
-172 GASPTVKIRGIGS
+172 GSSPSVRIRGTGS

-196 DGVFVDDIGFLS
+196 DGVFVDDLGFLS
-208 PGEIQEMTVLKD
+208 PGDIQEMTVLKD

-228 VRAANGVVIITTKRG
+228 VRAANGVVIITTRRG
-243 TVGKVSITYDG
+243 QTGKATITYDG
-254 YVGVQTPVNVM
+254 YVGIQTPVNVM
-265 KLAGRDQYVS
+265 KLAGRDQYVE

-289 KESSEYPL
+289 KVASDYPYT
-297 STDWY
+297 TDWY
-302 SNLLRNSLT
+302 ATLLRNALT
-311 HSHTLD
+311 HSHSLD
-317 VSGATQK
+317 VSGANDK

-329 GLSYLFQDGIMQA
+329 GLAYYDQEGIMKA
-342 DNRYDRLNFRTRLDQ
+342 DNNYDRLNFRARLDQ
-357 NVTAWLDLGVNTVV
+357 TVSKWLDLGVNTVV
-371 SRYTQTAAD
+371 SRYAQTTSD

-391 PVYGIY
+391 PVYGVI
-397 NEDNTA
+397 NNDNTA

-423 PYALAQYNE
+423 PYAIAHYNE

-441 FSAYAQLKFL
+441 FSVYVQSQFL
-451 SDRLK
+451 DNRLK
-456 IRTSYNLDYGT
+456 LRTSYNLDYGT
-467 YRSQSY
+467 YRTQSY
-473 VPEYFVG
+473 IPEYFVG

-488 SLSKTFAQSDRHI
+488 SLAKTFAQTDRHI
-501 VDNTITYSDRIGLH
+501 IDNTITYADRIGPH
-515 SFSAMLGQS
+515 SFSVMLGQS

-558 SVNDLSPSPYLYH
+558 SVNDLSPAPYLYR

-577 RGTYNYNDRYL
+577 RGTYNYKDRYL

-602 KKWGFFP
+602 EKWGYFP
-609 SVGLG
+609 SAGLG
-614 WVVTGEPF
+614 WVLTSEPF
-622 MAKQDVVNFLK
+622 MAQQNAVDFLK
-633 IRASWGLLGND
+633 LRASWGQLGND
-644 NVPANSTVILG
+644 SVPANSTLILG

-680 NYLRWEVVNEWDL
+680 NFLKWEVVSEWDV
-693 GVDFAFLNNRLS
+693 GVDFAFLRNRLS

-732 LLNNNGRVL
+732 LLSNNGRVL
-741 NSGLELTL
+741 NSGFELTL
-749 GWSDTVGKDFQYSLG
+749 GWADSVGKDFQYNIGLNLS
-764 MNMTTISNKVLELQG
+764 TIANKVLELQG

-793 TRTQVGYPIGS
+793 TRTQVGYPVGA
-804 FWGYKIDG
+804 FWGYEVEG
-812 VYASDAEAAADP
+812 VYASDEQAAADP
-824 VWQEV
+824 VRQEV
-829 KAAGYFKYTDI
+829 KAAGYFKYRDI
-840 DGNGVINEDDKTY
+840 DGNGVINEADKTY

-864 LDFGLAWKNLDF
+864 LDFGLVWKGLDF
-876 SLAFQWQVGNKV
+876 SLTLQGQVGNKV

-905 LNFYENVWLPSRP
+905 LNFYQNAWRPSRL
-918 SETYPSAAAY
+918 SDAYPSAAAY
-928 NSAFVQQANE
+928 NSAFVQQANS

-945 YFRIQNVQIGY
+945 YFRIQNVQVGY
-956 TFSKLR
+956 TFSNLKGISSLR
-962 GVSQMRISL
+962 VSL
-971 TAQRPYTYFKYNGFT
+971 TAQRPYTYFRYNGFT

-996 GVDTSTYPLQS
+996 GIDTSTYPLQS
-1007 SYTLGLKLVF
+1007 TYTLGLNISF

>member
-1 MTCCKH
+1 
-7 HLIYLEN
+7 
-14 NGIMK
+14 MK
-19 RITILLI
+19 RISILLI
-26 FLLIVLTAKAQD
+26 LLLTVLSVSAQN
-38 VVDVSGKVTDS
+38 VNVSGKVTDS
-49 SGQPLPG
+49 SGEPLPG

-63 TSNAVSTDENGR
+63 TSNTVSTDNAGR
-75 YTISVSPESTLQ
+75 YTIGVPPQSSLL

-92 FQGVQ
+92 YKDVSVQ
-97 EQLYD
+97 LFD

-113 SQMLDETIVVGYGTQ
+113 AQALDEIIVTGYGSQ

-138 SVKGDELSHQVNSH
+138 SIKGEELSRQVNSH
-152 LMSSLQG
+152 PMSSLQG

-165 VINNGAP
+165 VISSGAP
-172 GASPTVKIRGIGS
+172 GSSPSVRIRGTGS

-196 DGVFVDDIGFLS
+196 DGVFVDDLGFLS
-208 PGEIQEMTVLKD
+208 PGDIQEMTVLKD

-228 VRAANGVVIITTKRG
+228 VRAANGVVIITTRRG
-243 TVGKVSITYDG
+243 QTGKAIITYDG
-254 YVGVQTPVNVM
+254 YVGIQTPVNVM
-265 KLAGRDQYVS
+265 KLAGRDQYVE

-289 KESSEYPL
+289 KVASDYPNT
-297 STDWY
+297 TDWY
-302 SNLLRNSLT
+302 AALLRNALT
-311 HSHTLD
+311 HSHSLD
-317 VSGATQK
+317 VSGANDK

-329 GLSYLFQDGIMQA
+329 GLAYYDQEGIMKA
-342 DNRYDRLNFRTRLDQ
+342 DNNYDRLNFRARLDQ
-357 NVTAWLDLGVNTVV
+357 TVSKWLDLGVNTVV
-371 SRYTQTAAD
+371 SRYAQTTSD

-391 PVYGIY
+391 PVYGVI
-397 NEDNTA
+397 NNDNTA

-423 PYALAQYNE
+423 PYAIAHYNE

-441 FSAYAQLKFL
+441 FSVYAQAQFL
-451 SDRLK
+451 DNRLK
-456 IRTSYNLDYGT
+456 LRTSYNLDYGT
-467 YRSQSY
+467 YRTQSY
-473 VPEYFVG
+473 IPEYFVG

-488 SLSKTFAQSDRHI
+488 SLAKTFAQSDRHI
-501 VDNTITYSDRIGLH
+501 IDNTITYADRIGPH
-515 SFSAMLGQS
+515 SFSVMLGQS

-558 SVNDLSPSPYLYH
+558 SVNDLSPAPYLYR

-577 RGTYNYNDRYL
+577 RGTYNYKDRYL

-602 KKWGFFP
+602 EKWGYFP
-609 SVGLG
+609 SAGLG
-614 WVVTGEPF
+614 WVLTSEPF
-622 MAKQDVVNFLK
+622 MAQQNAVDFLK
-633 IRASWGLLGND
+633 LRASWGQLGND
-644 NVPANSTVILG
+644 SVPANSTLILG

-680 NYLRWEVVNEWDL
+680 NFLKWEVVSEWDV
-693 GVDFAFLNNRLS
+693 GVDFAFLRNRLS

-732 LLNNNGRVL
+732 LLSNNGRVL
-741 NSGLELTL
+741 NSGFELTL
-749 GWSDTVGKDFQYSLG
+749 GWADSVGKDFQYNIGLNLS
-764 MNMTTISNKVLELQG
+764 TIANKVLELQG

-793 TRTQVGYPIGS
+793 TRTQVGYPVGA
-804 FWGYKIDG
+804 FWGYEVEG
-812 VYASDAEAAADP
+812 VYASDEQAAADP

-829 KAAGYFKYTDI
+829 KAAGYFKYRDI
-840 DGNGVINEDDKTY
+840 DGNGVINEADKTY

-864 LDFGLAWKNLDF
+864 LDFGLVWKGLDF
-876 SLAFQWQVGNKV
+876 SLTLQGQVGNKV

-905 LNFYENVWLPSRP
+905 LNFYQNAWRPSRL
-918 SETYPSAAAY
+918 SDTYPSAAAY
-928 NSAFVQQANE
+928 NSAFVQQANS

-945 YFRIQNVQIGY
+945 YFRIQNVQVGY
-956 TFSKLR
+956 TFSNLKGISSLR
-962 GVSQMRISL
+962 VSL
-971 TAQRPYTYFKYNGFT
+971 TAQRPYTYFRYNGFT

-996 GVDTSTYPLQS
+996 GIDTSTYPLQS
-1007 SYTLGLKLVF
+1007 TYTLGLKISF

>member
-1 MTCCKH
+1 
-7 HLIYLEN
+7 
-14 NGIMK
+14 MK
-19 RITILLI
+19 RISILLI
-26 FLLIVLTAKAQD
+26 LLLTVLSVSAQN
-38 VVDVSGKVTDS
+38 VNVSGKVTDS
-49 SGQPLPG
+49 SGEPLPG

-63 TSNAVSTDENGR
+63 TSNTVSTDNAGR
-75 YTISVSPESTLQ
+75 YTIGVPPQSSLL

-92 FQGVQ
+92 YKDVSVQ
-97 EQLYD
+97 LFD

-113 SQMLDETIVVGYGTQ
+113 AQALDEIIVTGYGSQ

-138 SVKGDELSHQVNSH
+138 SVKGDELARQVNYH
-152 LMSSLQG
+152 PMSSLQG
-159 KVAGVQ
+159 KIAGVQ
-165 VINNGAP
+165 VISSGAP
-172 GASPTVKIRGIGS
+172 GSSPSVRIRGTGS

-196 DGVFVDDIGFLS
+196 DGVFVDDLGFLS
-208 PGEIQEMTVLKD
+208 PSDIQEMTVLKD

-228 VRAANGVVIITTKRG
+228 VRAANGVVIITTRRG
-243 TVGKVSITYDG
+243 QTGKATITYDG
-254 YVGVQTPVNVM
+254 YVGIQTPVNVM
-265 KLAGRDQYVS
+265 KLAGRDQYVE

-289 KESSEYPL
+289 KVASDYPYT
-297 STDWY
+297 TDWY
-302 SNLLRNSLT
+302 ATLLRNALT
-311 HSHTLD
+311 HSHSLD
-317 VSGATQK
+317 VSGANDK

-329 GLSYLFQDGIMQA
+329 GLAYYDQEGIMKA
-342 DNRYDRLNFRTRLDQ
+342 DNNYDRLNFRARLDQ
-357 NVTAWLDLGVNTVV
+357 TVSQWLSLGVNTVV
-371 SRYTQTAAD
+371 SRYTQTTSD

-391 PVYGIY
+391 PVYGVI
-397 NEDNTA
+397 NNDNTA

-423 PYALAQYNE
+423 PYAIAHYNE

-441 FSAYAQLKFL
+441 FSVYAQAQLL
-451 SDRLK
+451 DNRLK
-456 IRTSYNLDYGT
+456 LRTSYNLDYGT
-467 YRSQSY
+467 YRTQSY
-473 VPEYFVG
+473 IPEYFVG

-488 SLSKTFAQSDRHI
+488 SLAKTFAQSDRHI
-501 VDNTITYSDRIGLH
+501 IDNTVTYADRIGPH
-515 SFSAMLGQS
+515 SFSVMLGQS

-558 SVNDLSPSPYLYH
+558 SVNDLSPAPYLYR

-577 RGTYNYNDRYL
+577 RGTYNYKDRYL

-602 KKWGFFP
+602 EKWGYFP
-609 SVGLG
+609 SAGLG
-614 WVVTGEPF
+614 WVLTSEPF
-622 MAKQDVVNFLK
+622 MAQQNAVDFLK
-633 IRASWGLLGND
+633 LRASWGQLGND
-644 NVPANSTVILG
+644 SVPANSTLILG

-680 NYLRWEVVNEWDL
+680 NFLKWEVVSEWDV
-693 GVDFAFLNNRLS
+693 GVDFAFLRNRLS

-732 LLNNNGRVL
+732 LLSNNGRVL
-741 NSGLELTL
+741 NSGFELTL
-749 GWSDTVGKDFQYSLG
+749 GWADSAGKDFQYNIGLNLS
-764 MNMTTISNKVLELQG
+764 TIANKVLELQG

-793 TRTQVGYPIGS
+793 TRTQMGYPVGA
-804 FWGYKIDG
+804 FWGYEIEG
-812 VYASDAEAAADP
+812 VYDSDEQAAADP

-829 KAAGYFKYTDI
+829 KAAGYFKYRDI
-840 DGNGVINEDDKTY
+840 DGNGVINEADKTY

-864 LDFGLAWKNLDF
+864 LDFGFVWKGLDF
-876 SLAFQWQVGNKV
+876 SLTLQGQVGNKV

-905 LNFYENVWLPSRP
+905 LNFYQNAWRPSRL
-918 SETYPSAAAY
+918 SDTYPSAAAY
-928 NSAFVQQANE
+928 NSAFVQQANS

-956 TFSKLR
+956 TFSNMK
-962 GVSQMRISL
+962 GVSSLRVSL
-971 TAQRPYTYFKYNGFT
+971 TAQRPFTYFKYNGFT

-996 GVDTSTYPLQS
+996 GIDTSTYPLQS
-1007 SYTLGLKLVF
+1007 TYTLGLKISF

>member
-1 MTCCKH
+1 MVSRKTAKCS
-7 HLIYLEN
+7 
-14 NGIMK
+14 IMK
-19 RITILLI
+19 RISILFILL
-26 FLLIVLTAKAQD
+26 LIAFAAGAQN
-38 VVDVSGKVTDS
+38 VNVSGKVTDS
-49 SGQPLPG
+49 SGGPLPG

-63 TSNAVSTDENGR
+63 TSNAVSTDNAGR
-75 YTISVSPESTLQ
+75 YTISVPPQSSLL

-92 FQGVQ
+92 YQDTSV
-97 EQLYD
+97 QLYD

-113 SQMLDETIVVGYGTQ
+113 TQTLDEIIVVGYGSQ

-138 SVKGDELSHQVNSH
+138 SVKGDELARQVNYH
-152 LMSSLQG
+152 PMSSLQG
-159 KVAGVQ
+159 KIAGVQ
-165 VINNGAP
+165 VISSGAP
-172 GASPTVKIRGIGS
+172 GSSPSVRIRGTGS

-196 DGVFVDDIGFLS
+196 DGVFVDDLGFLS
-208 PGEIQEMTVLKD
+208 PGDIQEMTVLKD

-228 VRAANGVVIITTKRG
+228 VRAANGVVIITTRRG
-243 TVGKVSITYDG
+243 QTGKATITYDG
-254 YVGVQTPVNVM
+254 YVGIQTPVNVM
-265 KLAGRDQYVS
+265 KLAGRDQYVE

-289 KESSEYPL
+289 KVASDYPYT
-297 STDWY
+297 TDWY
-302 SNLLRNSLT
+302 ATLLRNALT
-311 HSHTLD
+311 HSHSLD
-317 VSGATQK
+317 VSGANDK

-329 GLSYLFQDGIMQA
+329 GLAYYDQEGIMKA
-342 DNRYDRLNFRTRLDQ
+342 DNKYDRLNFRARLDQ
-357 NVTAWLDLGVNTVV
+357 TVSRWLDLGVNAVV
-371 SRYTQTAAD
+371 SRYAQTTSD

-391 PVYGIY
+391 PVYGVI
-397 NEDNTA
+397 NNDNTA

-423 PYALAQYNE
+423 PYAIAHYNE

-441 FSAYAQLKFL
+441 FSVYAQAQFL
-451 SDRLK
+451 DNRLK
-456 IRTSYNLDYGT
+456 LRTSYNLDYGT
-467 YRSQSY
+467 YRTQSY
-473 VPEYFVG
+473 IPEYFVG

-488 SLSKTFAQSDRHI
+488 SLAKTFAQRDRHI
-501 VDNTITYSDRIGLH
+501 IDNTITYADRIGPH
-515 SFSAMLGQS
+515 SFSVMLGQS

-558 SVNDLSPSPYLYH
+558 SVNDLSPAPYLYR

-577 RGTYNYNDRYL
+577 RGTYNYKDRYL

-602 KKWGFFP
+602 EKWGYFP
-609 SVGLG
+609 SAGLG
-614 WVVTGEPF
+614 WVLTSEPF
-622 MAKQDVVNFLK
+622 MAQQNAVDFLK
-633 IRASWGLLGND
+633 LRASWGQLGND
-644 NVPANSTVILG
+644 SVPANSTLILG

-680 NYLRWEVVNEWDL
+680 NFLKWEVVSEWDV
-693 GVDFAFLNNRLS
+693 GVDFAFLRNRLS

-732 LLNNNGRVL
+732 LLSNNGRVL
-741 NSGLELTL
+741 NSGFELTL
-749 GWSDTVGKDFQYSLG
+749 GWADSVGKDFQYNIGLNLS
-764 MNMTTISNKVLELQG
+764 TIANKVLELQG

-793 TRTQVGYPIGS
+793 TRTQVGYPVGA
-804 FWGYKIDG
+804 FWGYEVEG
-812 VYASDAEAAADP
+812 VYASDEQAAADP

-829 KAAGYFKYTDI
+829 KAAGYFKYRDT
-840 DGNGVINEDDKTY
+840 DGNGVINEADKTY

-864 LDFGLAWKNLDF
+864 LDFGLVWKGLDF
-876 SLAFQWQVGNKV
+876 SLTLQGQVGNKV

-905 LNFYENVWLPSRP
+905 LNFYQNAWRPSRM
-918 SETYPSAAAY
+918 SDTYPSAAAY
-928 NSAFVQQANE
+928 NSAFVQQANS

-945 YFRIQNVQIGY
+945 YFRIQNVQVGY
-956 TFSKLR
+956 TFSNLKGISSLR
-962 GVSQMRISL
+962 VSL
-971 TAQRPYTYFKYNGFT
+971 TAQRPYTYFRYNGFT

-996 GVDTSTYPLQS
+996 GIDTSTYPLQS
-1007 SYTLGLKLVF
+1007 TYTLGLKISF

>member
-1 MTCCKH
+1 
-7 HLIYLEN
+7 
-14 NGIMK
+14 MK
-19 RITILLI
+19 RISILFILL
-26 FLLIVLTAKAQD
+26 LIAFAAGAQN
-38 VVDVSGKVTDS
+38 VNVSGKVTDS
-49 SGQPLPG
+49 SGDPLPG

-63 TSNAVSTDENGR
+63 TSNAVSTDNAGR
-75 YTISVSPESTLQ
+75 YTISVPPQSSLL

-92 FQGVQ
+92 YQDTSV
-97 EQLYD
+97 QLYD

-113 SQMLDETIVVGYGTQ
+113 TQTLDEIIVVGYGSQ

-138 SVKGDELSHQVNSH
+138 SVKGDELARQVNYH
-152 LMSSLQG
+152 PMSSLQG
-159 KVAGVQ
+159 KIAGVQ
-165 VINNGAP
+165 VISSGAP
-172 GASPTVKIRGIGS
+172 GSSPSVRIRGTGS

-196 DGVFVDDIGFLS
+196 DGVFVDDLGFLS
-208 PGEIQEMTVLKD
+208 PGDIQEMTVLKD

-228 VRAANGVVIITTKRG
+228 VRAANGVVIITTRRG
-243 TVGKVSITYDG
+243 QTGKATITYDG
-254 YVGVQTPVNVM
+254 YVGIQTPVNVM
-265 KLAGRDQYVS
+265 KLAGRDQYVE

-289 KESSEYPL
+289 KVASDYPYT
-297 STDWY
+297 TDWY
-302 SNLLRNSLT
+302 ATLLRNALT
-311 HSHTLD
+311 HSHSLD
-317 VSGATQK
+317 VSGANDK

-329 GLSYLFQDGIMQA
+329 GLAYYDQEGIMKA
-342 DNRYDRLNFRTRLDQ
+342 DNNYDRLNFRARLDQ
-357 NVTAWLDLGVNTVV
+357 TVSKWLDLGVNTVV
-371 SRYTQTAAD
+371 SRYAQTTSD

-391 PVYGIY
+391 PVYGVI
-397 NEDNTA
+397 NNDNTA

-423 PYALAQYNE
+423 PYAIAHYNE

-441 FSAYAQLKFL
+441 FSVYAQAQFL
-451 SDRLK
+451 DNRLK
-456 IRTSYNLDYGT
+456 LRTSYNLDYGT
-467 YRSQSY
+467 YRTQSY
-473 VPEYFVG
+473 IPEYFVG

-488 SLSKTFAQSDRHI
+488 SLAKTFAQSDRHI
-501 VDNTITYSDRIGLH
+501 IDNTITYADRIGPH
-515 SFSAMLGQS
+515 SFSVMLGQS

-558 SVNDLSPSPYLYH
+558 SVNDLSPAPYLYR

-577 RGTYNYNDRYL
+577 RGTYNYKDRYL

-602 KKWGFFP
+602 EKWGYFP
-609 SVGLG
+609 SAGLG
-614 WVVTGEPF
+614 WVLTSEPF
-622 MAKQDVVNFLK
+622 MAQQNAVDFLK
-633 IRASWGLLGND
+633 LRASWGQLGND
-644 NVPANSTVILG
+644 SVPANSTLILG

-680 NYLRWEVVNEWDL
+680 NFLKWEVVSEWDV
-693 GVDFAFLNNRLS
+693 GVDFAFLRNRLS

-732 LLNNNGRVL
+732 LLSNNGRVL
-741 NSGLELTL
+741 NSGFELTL
-749 GWSDTVGKDFQYSLG
+749 GWADSVGKDFQYNIGLNLS
-764 MNMTTISNKVLELQG
+764 TIANKVLELQG

-793 TRTQVGYPIGS
+793 TRTQVGYPVGA
-804 FWGYKIDG
+804 FWGYEVEG
-812 VYASDAEAAADP
+812 VYASDEQAAADP
-824 VWQEV
+824 VRQEV
-829 KAAGYFKYTDI
+829 KAAGYFKYRDI
-840 DGNGVINEDDKTY
+840 DGNGVINEADKTY

-864 LDFGLAWKNLDF
+864 LDFGLVWKGLDF
-876 SLAFQWQVGNKV
+876 SLTLQGQVGNKV

-905 LNFYENVWLPSRP
+905 LNFYQNAWRPSRL
-918 SETYPSAAAY
+918 SDTYPSAAAY
-928 NSAFVQQANE
+928 NSAFVQQANS

-945 YFRIQNVQIGY
+945 YFRIQNVQVGY
-956 TFSKLR
+956 TFSNLKGISSLR
-962 GVSQMRISL
+962 VSL
-971 TAQRPYTYFKYNGFT
+971 TAQRPYTYFRYNGFT

-996 GVDTSTYPLQS
+996 GIDTSTYPLQS
-1007 SYTLGLKLVF
+1007 TYTLGLKISF

>member
-1 MTCCKH
+1 
-7 HLIYLEN
+7 
-14 NGIMK
+14 MK
-19 RITILLI
+19 RISILFILL
-26 FLLIVLTAKAQD
+26 LIAFAAGAQN
-38 VVDVSGKVTDS
+38 VNVSGKVTDS
-49 SGQPLPG
+49 SGGPLPG

-63 TSNAVSTDENGR
+63 TSNAVSTDNAGR
-75 YTISVSPESTLQ
+75 YTISVPPQSSLL

-92 FQGVQ
+92 YQDTSV
-97 EQLYD
+97 QLYD

-113 SQMLDETIVVGYGTQ
+113 TQTLDEIIVVGYGSQ

-138 SVKGDELSHQVNSH
+138 SVKGDELARQVNYH
-152 LMSSLQG
+152 PMSSLQG
-159 KVAGVQ
+159 KIAGVQ
-165 VINNGAP
+165 VISSGAP
-172 GASPTVKIRGIGS
+172 GSSPSVRIRGTGS

-196 DGVFVDDIGFLS
+196 DGVFVDDLGFLS
-208 PGEIQEMTVLKD
+208 PSDIQEMTVLKD

-228 VRAANGVVIITTKRG
+228 VRAANGVVIITTRRG
-243 TVGKVSITYDG
+243 QTGKATITYDG
-254 YVGVQTPVNVM
+254 YVGIQTPVNVM
-265 KLAGRDQYVS
+265 KLAGRNQYVE

-289 KESSEYPL
+289 KVASDYPYT
-297 STDWY
+297 TDWY
-302 SNLLRNSLT
+302 ATLLRNALT
-311 HSHTLD
+311 HSHSLD
-317 VSGATQK
+317 VSGANDK

-329 GLSYLFQDGIMQA
+329 GLAYYDQEGIMKA
-342 DNRYDRLNFRTRLDQ
+342 DNKYDRLNFRARLDQ
-357 NVTAWLDLGVNTVV
+357 TVSRWLDLGVNTVV
-371 SRYTQTAAD
+371 SRYAQTTSD

-391 PVYGIY
+391 PVYGVI
-397 NEDNTA
+397 NNDNTA

-423 PYALAQYNE
+423 PYAIAHYNE

-441 FSAYAQLKFL
+441 FSVYAQAKFL
-451 SDRLK
+451 DNRLK
-456 IRTSYNLDYGT
+456 LRTSYNLDYGT
-467 YRSQSY
+467 YRTQSY
-473 VPEYFVG
+473 IPEYFVG

-488 SLSKTFAQSDRHI
+488 SLAKTFAQSDRHI
-501 VDNTITYSDRIGLH
+501 IDNTITYADRIGPH
-515 SFSAMLGQS
+515 SFSVMLGQS

-558 SVNDLSPSPYLYH
+558 SVNDLSPAPYLNR

-577 RGTYNYNDRYL
+577 RGTYNYKDRYL

-602 KKWGFFP
+602 EKWGYFP
-609 SVGLG
+609 SAGLG
-614 WVVTGEPF
+614 WVLTSEPF
-622 MAKQDVVNFLK
+622 MAQQNAVDFLK
-633 IRASWGLLGND
+633 LRASWGQLGND
-644 NVPANSTVILG
+644 SVPANSTLILG

-680 NYLRWEVVNEWDL
+680 NFLKWEVVSEWDV
-693 GVDFAFLNNRLS
+693 GVDFAFLRNRLS

-732 LLNNNGRVL
+732 LLSNNGRVL
-741 NSGLELTL
+741 NSGFELTV
-749 GWSDTVGKDFQYSLG
+749 GWADSVGKDFQYNIGLNLS
-764 MNMTTISNKVLELQG
+764 TIANKVLELQG

-793 TRTQVGYPIGS
+793 TRTQVGYPVGA
-804 FWGYKIDG
+804 FWGYEVEG
-812 VYASDAEAAADP
+812 VYASDEQAAADP

-829 KAAGYFKYTDI
+829 KAAGYFKYRDI
-840 DGNGVINEDDKTY
+840 DGNGVINEADKTY
-853 LGSPIPWLIGG
+853 LGSPIPWLMGG
-864 LDFGLAWKNLDF
+864 LDFGLVWKGLDF
-876 SLAFQWQVGNKV
+876 SLTLQGQVGNKI

-905 LNFYENVWLPSRP
+905 LNFYQNAWRPSRL
-918 SETYPSAAAY
+918 SDTYPSAAAY
-928 NSAFVQQANE
+928 NSAFVQQANS

-945 YFRIQNVQIGY
+945 YFRIQNVQVGY
-956 TFSKLR
+956 TFSNLKGISSLR
-962 GVSQMRISL
+962 VSL
-971 TAQRPYTYFKYNGFT
+971 TAQRPYTYFRYNGFT

-996 GVDTSTYPLQS
+996 GIDTSTYPLQS
-1007 SYTLGLKLVF
+1007 TYTLGLKISF